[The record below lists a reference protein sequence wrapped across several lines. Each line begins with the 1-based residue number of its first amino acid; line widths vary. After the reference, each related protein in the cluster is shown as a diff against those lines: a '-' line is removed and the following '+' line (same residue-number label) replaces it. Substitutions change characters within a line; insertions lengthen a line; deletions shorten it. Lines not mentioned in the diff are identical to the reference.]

1 MDAQWVLVICVIAL
15 LLGLYRMSRRI
26 DQKIAEALQQTPKPQ
41 GVPTAVP
48 TSSEEAGDD
57 SFWKW
62 FQSSKVASIV
72 VRRQVI
78 LSVNPAAEQLLGRS
92 AIDLKDR
99 PASAFMT
106 QTSAAYAQKVG
117 IEPELAEREYEIL
130 KPDGEVITIITQ
142 PSMLTLGG
150 ENTRVLMIFDVTEQR
165 RREAVLR
172 DSEKTLES
180 ELNQKSVSLGEA
192 QTYLNLALEHFS
204 EGYILVDPSHSI
216 RFLNRRVRAIFPE
229 VAQMLRPE
237 ADWIRVIDAMLDQA
251 LIVAPAG
258 ADKATI
264 KTWFEQ
270 GSLAGFAQ
278 QDLELNGH
286 RWVRVTIKSL
296 PAGDQIIT
304 VVDISE
310 LKAAIENAEIAAS
323 SKSNF
328 LASMSHEIRTPMN
341 GILGM
346 VDLMKRSPLSE
357 DQKEMVSTIQDS
369 GKALLSLI
377 NDILDISKIE
387 AGRIELESLPSDLAE
402 VSEGA
407 LEVIAANA
415 AKNEQSLILIQ
426 DPAVPS
432 NLLLD
437 GLRLRQILVN
447 LVGNAI
453 KFSPLAAEIVVRI
466 ELLERQVGDYCD
478 VLIRV
483 IDQGIGLSA
492 EAQENI
498 FADFAQAEKSTSRIY
513 GGTGLGLAIC
523 RRLVEVMQG
532 RIEVI
537 SQLGQGAEFQ
547 IQLRLLE
554 SPDVPPERG
563 VVDLSGVD
571 VFYVSASERSFE
583 SVSGVLTPLGAHCH
597 AVVDPMNLERS
608 LALDAVSTMPVV
620 ILPDSFSR
628 PEQESIWR
636 RVEANPL
643 PQQVGWVFFSAG
655 RGQRLRLVNDR
666 LALISSNPFRR
677 RELMSAA
684 AQVVGR
690 DALVTETEMAEVL
703 QNAWVPMTAA
713 EAAQEGLLILVAE
726 DNAVNQQV
734 IRRQLNTLGLACELV
749 DDGVAALDRIRRGG
763 IGLLLT
769 DCDMP
774 NMDGY
779 ELTRRIRQEEVGSS
793 NPLPIIA
800 ITANAMDGAA
810 AACFEAGMNDYLSK
824 PLEIGAL
831 QTMLRTYLPSTDPD
845 QNLVTDA
852 AAAEAD
858 QSINQAAEAPAEDDG
873 VSDGAAILDLSEL
886 KALFGDD
893 TEVLNQLLQEFVAS
907 LDAGISEMLS
917 GFDAE
922 DYERVRAEAHK
933 LKSSARTVGAH
944 TLADLCFELEMAGKA
959 KAGQALQAHL
969 GSLQSVCDQTK
980 NAITRAIATE
990 A

>member
-26 DQKIAEALQQTPKPQ
+26 DQKIAQALEQKPTNQ
-41 GVPTAVP
+41 VIPAA
-48 TSSEEAGDD
+48 SKAELGDD

-92 AIDLKDR
+92 LSDLKDR

-106 QTSAAYAQKVG
+106 QSSAAFAQKVG
-117 IEPELAEREYEIL
+117 IEPELSEREYEIV
-130 KPDGEVITIITQ
+130 KPDGEVITIVTQ
-142 PSMLTLGG
+142 PSMLSLGD

-165 RREAVLR
+165 RREAILR

-180 ELNQKSVSLGEA
+180 ELSQKSASLGEA

-204 EGYILVDPSHSI
+204 EGYILVDPSQMI

-229 VAQMLRPE
+229 VAQMLRPQM
-237 ADWIRVIDAMLDQA
+237 DWIRVIDAMLDQG
-251 LIVAPAG
+251 LILAPSG
-258 ADKATI
+258 ADKAI
-264 KTWFEQ
+264 VKTWFEQ

-357 DQKEMVSTIQDS
+357 DQKEMVATIQDS

-402 VSEGA
+402 VSESA
-407 LEVIAANA
+407 LEVISANA
-415 AKNEQSLILIQ
+415 AKHQQSLILIQ
-426 DPAVPS
+426 DPALPS

-466 ELLERQVGDYCD
+466 EKLERQVGDYCD

-492 EAQENI
+492 EAQANI

-554 SPDVPPERG
+554 SPDVAPERG
-563 VVDLSGVD
+563 AVDLSGVD
-571 VFYVSASERSFE
+571 IFYVSASERSFE
-583 SVSGVLTPLGAHCH
+583 SISGVLTPLGANCH

-608 LALDAVSTMPVV
+608 LALDAISTRPVV
-620 ILPDSFSR
+620 ILSDRFSR
-628 PEQESIWR
+628 PEQEAIYR

-643 PQQVGWVFFSAG
+643 PQKVGWVFFSAG
-655 RGQRLRLVNDR
+655 RGQRLRLVNER

-684 AQVVGR
+684 ARVVGR
-690 DALVTETEMAEVL
+690 DGLVTETEMAEVL

-749 DDGVAALDRIRRGG
+749 DDGVAALDRIRLGG

-779 ELTRRIRQEEVGSS
+779 ELTRRIRQEEVSLD

-831 QTMLRTYLPSTDPD
+831 QAMLRTYLPSAD
-845 QNLVTDA
+845 QDQDATTDA
-852 AAAEAD
+852 QQETD
-858 QSINQAAEAPAEDDG
+858 QSIANASEVHAETDL
-873 VSDGAAILDLSEL
+873 VSAGSIILDLSEL
-886 KALFGDD
+886 NALFGDD
-893 TEVLNQLLQEFVAS
+893 VEVLNQLLAEFVSS
-907 LDAGISEMLS
+907 LDEGVAGMLS
-917 GFDAE
+917 GFDIE
-922 DYERVRAEAHK
+922 DYDRIRAEAHK

-944 TLADLCFELEMAGKA
+944 RLADLCFELELAGKA
-959 KAGQALQAHL
+959 KAAPALQTHL
-969 GSLQSVCDQTK
+969 GSLQSICDQTK
-980 NAITRAIATE
+980 NAIAQAIVT
-990 A
+990 

>member
-26 DQKIAEALQQTPKPQ
+26 DQKIAQALEQKPTNQ
-41 GVPTAVP
+41 VIPAA
-48 TSSEEAGDD
+48 SKAELGDD

-92 AIDLKDR
+92 LSDLKDR

-106 QTSAAYAQKVG
+106 QSSAAFAQKVG
-117 IEPELAEREYEIL
+117 IEPELSEREYEIV
-130 KPDGEVITIITQ
+130 KPDGEVITIVTQ
-142 PSMLTLGG
+142 PSMLSLGG

-165 RREAVLR
+165 RREAILR

-180 ELNQKSVSLGEA
+180 ELSQKSASLGEA

-204 EGYILVDPSHSI
+204 EGYILVDPSQMI

-237 ADWIRVIDAMLDQA
+237 MDWIGVIDAMLDQG
-251 LIVAPAG
+251 LILAPSD
-258 ADKATI
+258 ADKAI
-264 KTWFEQ
+264 VKTWFEQ
-270 GSLAGFAQ
+270 GSLAGFTQ

-357 DQKEMVSTIQDS
+357 DQKEMVATIQDS

-402 VSEGA
+402 VSESA
-407 LEVIAANA
+407 LEVISANA
-415 AKNEQSLILIQ
+415 AKHQQSLILIQ
-426 DPAVPS
+426 DPALPS

-466 ELLERQVGDYCD
+466 EKLERQVGDYCD

-492 EAQENI
+492 EAQANI

-554 SPDVPPERG
+554 SPDVGPERG
-563 VVDLSGVD
+563 AVDLSGVD
-571 VFYVSASERSFE
+571 IFYVSASERSFE
-583 SVSGVLTPLGAHCH
+583 SISGVLTPLGANCH

-608 LALDAVSTMPVV
+608 LALDAISTRPVV
-620 ILPDSFSR
+620 ILTDRFSR
-628 PEQESIWR
+628 PEQEAIYR

-643 PQQVGWVFFSAG
+643 PQKVGWVFFSAG
-655 RGQRLRLVNDR
+655 RGQRLRLVNER

-684 AQVVGR
+684 ARVVGR
-690 DALVTETEMAEVL
+690 DGLVTETEMAEVL

-749 DDGVAALDRIRRGG
+749 DDGVAALDRIRLGG

-779 ELTRRIRQEEVGSS
+779 ELTRRIRQEEVSLD

-831 QTMLRTYLPSTDPD
+831 QAMLRTYLPSAD
-845 QNLVTDA
+845 QDQDATTDA
-852 AAAEAD
+852 QQETD
-858 QSINQAAEAPAEDDG
+858 QSIANASEVHAETDL
-873 VSDGAAILDLSEL
+873 VSAGSIILDLSEL
-886 KALFGDD
+886 NALFGDD
-893 TEVLNQLLQEFVAS
+893 VEVLNQLLAEFVSS
-907 LDAGISEMLS
+907 LDEGVAGMLS
-917 GFDAE
+917 GFDIE
-922 DYERVRAEAHK
+922 DYDRIRAEAHK

-944 TLADLCFELEMAGKA
+944 RLADLCFELELAGKA
-959 KAGQALQAHL
+959 KAAPALQTHL
-969 GSLQSVCDQTK
+969 GSLQSICDQTK
-980 NAITRAIATE
+980 NAIAQAIVT
-990 A
+990 

>member
-26 DQKIAEALQQTPKPQ
+26 DQKIAQALEQKPTNQ
-41 GVPTAVP
+41 VIPAA
-48 TSSEEAGDD
+48 SKAELGDD

-92 AIDLKDR
+92 LSDLKDR

-106 QTSAAYAQKVG
+106 QSSAAFAQKVG
-117 IEPELAEREYEIL
+117 IEPELSEREYEIV
-130 KPDGEVITIITQ
+130 KPDGEVITIVTQ
-142 PSMLTLGG
+142 PSMLSFGG

-165 RREAVLR
+165 RREAILR

-180 ELNQKSVSLGEA
+180 ELSQKSASLGEA

-204 EGYILVDPSHSI
+204 EGYILVDPSQMI

-237 ADWIRVIDAMLDQA
+237 MDWIGVIDAMLDQG
-251 LIVAPAG
+251 LILAPSS
-258 ADKATI
+258 ADKTI
-264 KTWFEQ
+264 VKTWFEQ

-357 DQKEMVSTIQDS
+357 DQKEMVATIQDS

-402 VSEGA
+402 VSESA
-407 LEVIAANA
+407 LEVISANA
-415 AKNEQSLILIQ
+415 AKHQQSLILIQ
-426 DPAVPS
+426 DPALPS

-466 ELLERQVGDYCD
+466 EKLERQVGDYCD

-492 EAQENI
+492 EAQANI

-523 RRLVEVMQG
+523 RRLGEVMQG

-537 SQLGQGAEFQ
+537 SQLGQGA
-547 IQLRLLE
+547 
-554 SPDVPPERG
+554 
-563 VVDLSGVD
+563 VVLS
-571 VFYVSASERSFE
+571 F
-583 SVSGVLTPLGAHCH
+583 
-597 AVVDPMNLERS
+597 
-608 LALDAVSTMPVV
+608 
-620 ILPDSFSR
+620 
-628 PEQESIWR
+628 
-636 RVEANPL
+636 
-643 PQQVGWVFFSAG
+643 
-655 RGQRLRLVNDR
+655 
-666 LALISSNPFRR
+666 
-677 RELMSAA
+677 
-684 AQVVGR
+684 
-690 DALVTETEMAEVL
+690 
-703 QNAWVPMTAA
+703 
-713 EAAQEGLLILVAE
+713 
-726 DNAVNQQV
+726 
-734 IRRQLNTLGLACELV
+734 
-749 DDGVAALDRIRRGG
+749 
-763 IGLLLT
+763 
-769 DCDMP
+769 
-774 NMDGY
+774 
-779 ELTRRIRQEEVGSS
+779 
-793 NPLPIIA
+793 
-800 ITANAMDGAA
+800 
-810 AACFEAGMNDYLSK
+810 
-824 PLEIGAL
+824 
-831 QTMLRTYLPSTDPD
+831 
-845 QNLVTDA
+845 
-852 AAAEAD
+852 
-858 QSINQAAEAPAEDDG
+858 
-873 VSDGAAILDLSEL
+873 
-886 KALFGDD
+886 
-893 TEVLNQLLQEFVAS
+893 
-907 LDAGISEMLS
+907 
-917 GFDAE
+917 
-922 DYERVRAEAHK
+922 
-933 LKSSARTVGAH
+933 
-944 TLADLCFELEMAGKA
+944 
-959 KAGQALQAHL
+959 
-969 GSLQSVCDQTK
+969 
-980 NAITRAIATE
+980 
-990 A
+990 

>member
-26 DQKIAEALQQTPKPQ
+26 DQKIAQALEQKPTNQ
-41 GVPTAVP
+41 VIPDA
-48 TSSEEAGDD
+48 SKAELGDD

-92 AIDLKDR
+92 LSDLKDR

-106 QTSAAYAQKVG
+106 QSSAAFAQKVG
-117 IEPELAEREYEIL
+117 IEPELSEREYEIV
-130 KPDGEVITIITQ
+130 KPDGEVITIVTQ
-142 PSMLTLGG
+142 PSMLSLGG

-165 RREAVLR
+165 RREAILR

-180 ELNQKSVSLGEA
+180 ELSQKSASLGEA

-204 EGYILVDPSHSI
+204 EGYILVDPSQMI

-237 ADWIRVIDAMLDQA
+237 MDWIGVIDAMLDQG
-251 LIVAPAG
+251 LILAPSS
-258 ADKATI
+258 ADKTI
-264 KTWFEQ
+264 VKTWFEQ

-357 DQKEMVSTIQDS
+357 DQKEMVATIQDS

-402 VSEGA
+402 VSESA
-407 LEVIAANA
+407 LEVISANA
-415 AKNEQSLILIQ
+415 AKHQQSLILIQ
-426 DPAVPS
+426 DPALPS

-466 ELLERQVGDYCD
+466 EKLERQVGDYCD

-492 EAQENI
+492 EAQANI

-554 SPDVPPERG
+554 SPDVGPERG
-563 VVDLSGVD
+563 AVDLSGVD
-571 VFYVSASERSFE
+571 IFYVSASERSFE
-583 SVSGVLTPLGAHCH
+583 SISGVLTPLGANCH

-608 LALDAVSTMPVV
+608 LALDAISTRPVV
-620 ILPDSFSR
+620 ILSDRFSR
-628 PEQESIWR
+628 PEQEAIYR

-643 PQQVGWVFFSAG
+643 PQKVGWVFFSAG
-655 RGQRLRLVNDR
+655 RGQRLRLVNER

-684 AQVVGR
+684 ARVVGR
-690 DALVTETEMAEVL
+690 DGLVTETEMAEVL

-749 DDGVAALDRIRRGG
+749 DDGVAALDRIRLGG

-779 ELTRRIRQEEVGSS
+779 ELTRRIRQEEVSLD

-810 AACFEAGMNDYLSK
+810 AACFEAGMNNYLSK

-831 QTMLRTYLPSTDPD
+831 QAMLRTYLPSAD
-845 QNLVTDA
+845 QDQDATTDA
-852 AAAEAD
+852 QQETD
-858 QSINQAAEAPAEDDG
+858 QSIANASEVHAETDL
-873 VSDGAAILDLSEL
+873 VSAGSIILDLSEL
-886 KALFGDD
+886 NALFGDD
-893 TEVLNQLLQEFVAS
+893 VEVLNQLLAEFVSS
-907 LDAGISEMLS
+907 LDEGVAGMLS
-917 GFDAE
+917 GFEIE
-922 DYERVRAEAHK
+922 DYDRIRAEAHK

-944 TLADLCFELEMAGKA
+944 RLADLCFELELAGKA
-959 KAGQALQAHL
+959 KAAPALQTHL
-969 GSLQSVCDQTK
+969 GSLQSICDETK
-980 NAITRAIATE
+980 NAIAQAIVT
-990 A
+990 

>member
-26 DQKIAEALQQTPKPQ
+26 DQKIAQALEQKPTNQ
-41 GVPTAVP
+41 VIPAA
-48 TSSEEAGDD
+48 SKAELGDD

-92 AIDLKDR
+92 LSDLKDR

-106 QTSAAYAQKVG
+106 QSSAAFAQKVG
-117 IEPELAEREYEIL
+117 IEPELSEREYEIVR
-130 KPDGEVITIITQ
+130 PDGEVITIVAQ
-142 PSMLTLGG
+142 PSMLSLGG

-165 RREAVLR
+165 RREAILR

-180 ELNQKSVSLGEA
+180 ELSQKSASLGEA

-204 EGYILVDPSHSI
+204 EGYILVDPSQMI

-237 ADWIRVIDAMLDQA
+237 MNWIRVIDAMLDQG
-251 LIVAPAG
+251 LILAPSG
-258 ADKATI
+258 ADKAI
-264 KTWFEQ
+264 VKTWFEQ
-270 GSLAGFAQ
+270 GSLTGFTQ

-357 DQKEMVSTIQDS
+357 DQKEMVATIQDS

-402 VSEGA
+402 VSESA
-407 LEVIAANA
+407 LEVISANA
-415 AKNEQSLILIQ
+415 AKHQQSLILIQ
-426 DPAVPS
+426 DPALPS

-466 ELLERQVGDYCD
+466 EKLERQVGDYCD

-492 EAQENI
+492 EAQANI

-554 SPDVPPERG
+554 SPDVAPERG
-563 VVDLSGVD
+563 AVDLSGVD
-571 VFYVSASERSFE
+571 IFYVSASERSFE
-583 SVSGVLTPLGAHCH
+583 SISGVLTPLGANCH

-608 LALDAVSTMPVV
+608 LALDAISTRPVV
-620 ILPDSFSR
+620 ILSDRFSR
-628 PEQESIWR
+628 PEQEAIYR

-643 PQQVGWVFFSAG
+643 PQKVGWVFFSAG
-655 RGQRLRLVNDR
+655 RGQRLRLVNER

-684 AQVVGR
+684 ARVVGR
-690 DALVTETEMAEVL
+690 DGLVTETEMAEVL

-749 DDGVAALDRIRRGG
+749 DDGVAALDRIRLGG

-779 ELTRRIRQEEVGSS
+779 ELTRRIRQEEVSLD

-831 QTMLRTYLPSTDPD
+831 QAMLRTYLPSAD
-845 QNLVTDA
+845 QDQDATTDA
-852 AAAEAD
+852 QQETD
-858 QSINQAAEAPAEDDG
+858 QSIANASEVHAETDL
-873 VSDGAAILDLSEL
+873 VSAGSIILDLSEL
-886 KALFGDD
+886 NALFGDD
-893 TEVLNQLLQEFVAS
+893 VEVLNQLLAEFVSS
-907 LDAGISEMLS
+907 LDDGVAGMLS
-917 GFDAE
+917 GFEIE
-922 DYERVRAEAHK
+922 DYDRIRAEAHK

-944 TLADLCFELEMAGKA
+944 RLADLCFELELAGKA
-959 KAGQALQAHL
+959 KAAPALQTHL
-969 GSLQSVCDQTK
+969 GSLQSICDETK
-980 NAITRAIATE
+980 NAIAQAIVT
-990 A
+990 

>member
-1 MDAQWVLVICVIAL
+1 
-15 LLGLYRMSRRI
+15 MSRRI
-26 DQKIAEALQQTPKPQ
+26 DQKIAQALEQKPTNQ
-41 GVPTAVP
+41 VIPAA
-48 TSSEEAGDD
+48 SKAELGDD

-92 AIDLKDR
+92 LSDLKDR

-106 QTSAAYAQKVG
+106 QSSAAFAQKVG
-117 IEPELAEREYEIL
+117 IEPELSEREYEIV
-130 KPDGEVITIITQ
+130 KPDGEVITIVTQ
-142 PSMLTLGG
+142 PSMLSLGG

-165 RREAVLR
+165 RREAILR

-180 ELNQKSVSLGEA
+180 ELSQKSASLGEA

-204 EGYILVDPSHSI
+204 EGYILVDPSQMI

-229 VAQMLRPE
+229 LAQMLRPE
-237 ADWIRVIDAMLDQA
+237 MNWIRVIDAMLDQG
-251 LIVAPAG
+251 LILAPSS
-258 ADKATI
+258 ADKTI
-264 KTWFEQ
+264 VKTWFEQ

-357 DQKEMVSTIQDS
+357 DQKEMVATIQDS

-402 VSEGA
+402 VSESA
-407 LEVIAANA
+407 LEVISANA
-415 AKNEQSLILIQ
+415 AKHQQSLILIQ
-426 DPAVPS
+426 DPALPS

-466 ELLERQVGDYCD
+466 EKLERQVGDYCD

-492 EAQENI
+492 EAQANI

-554 SPDVPPERG
+554 SPDVAPERG
-563 VVDLSGVD
+563 AVDLSGVD
-571 VFYVSASERSFE
+571 IFYVSASERSFE
-583 SVSGVLTPLGAHCH
+583 SISGVLTPLGANCH

-608 LALDAVSTMPVV
+608 LA
-620 ILPDSFSR
+620 
-628 PEQESIWR
+628 
-636 RVEANPL
+636 
-643 PQQVGWVFFSAG
+643 
-655 RGQRLRLVNDR
+655 
-666 LALISSNPFRR
+666 
-677 RELMSAA
+677 
-684 AQVVGR
+684 
-690 DALVTETEMAEVL
+690 
-703 QNAWVPMTAA
+703 
-713 EAAQEGLLILVAE
+713 
-726 DNAVNQQV
+726 
-734 IRRQLNTLGLACELV
+734 
-749 DDGVAALDRIRRGG
+749 
-763 IGLLLT
+763 
-769 DCDMP
+769 
-774 NMDGY
+774 
-779 ELTRRIRQEEVGSS
+779 
-793 NPLPIIA
+793 
-800 ITANAMDGAA
+800 
-810 AACFEAGMNDYLSK
+810 
-824 PLEIGAL
+824 
-831 QTMLRTYLPSTDPD
+831 
-845 QNLVTDA
+845 
-852 AAAEAD
+852 
-858 QSINQAAEAPAEDDG
+858 
-873 VSDGAAILDLSEL
+873 
-886 KALFGDD
+886 
-893 TEVLNQLLQEFVAS
+893 
-907 LDAGISEMLS
+907 
-917 GFDAE
+917 
-922 DYERVRAEAHK
+922 
-933 LKSSARTVGAH
+933 
-944 TLADLCFELEMAGKA
+944 
-959 KAGQALQAHL
+959 
-969 GSLQSVCDQTK
+969 
-980 NAITRAIATE
+980 
-990 A
+990 

>member
-26 DQKIAEALQQTPKPQ
+26 DQKIAQALEQKPTNQ
-41 GVPTAVP
+41 VIPAA
-48 TSSEEAGDD
+48 SKAELGDD

-92 AIDLKDR
+92 LSDLKDR

-106 QTSAAYAQKVG
+106 QSSAAFAQKVG
-117 IEPELAEREYEIL
+117 IEPELSEREYEIV
-130 KPDGEVITIITQ
+130 KPDGEVITIVTQ
-142 PSMLTLGG
+142 PSMLSFGG

-165 RREAVLR
+165 RREAILR

-180 ELNQKSVSLGEA
+180 ELSQKSVSLGEA

-204 EGYILVDPSHSI
+204 EGYILVDPSQMI

-229 VAQMLRPE
+229 VAQMLRPQM
-237 ADWIRVIDAMLDQA
+237 DWIRVIDAMLDQG
-251 LIVAPAG
+251 LILAPSD
-258 ADKATI
+258 ADKAI
-264 KTWFEQ
+264 VKTWFEQ
-270 GSLAGFAQ
+270 GSLAGFTQ

-357 DQKEMVSTIQDS
+357 DQKEMVATIQDS

-402 VSEGA
+402 VSESA
-407 LEVIAANA
+407 LEVISANA
-415 AKNEQSLILIQ
+415 AKHQQSLILIQ
-426 DPAVPS
+426 DSALPS

-466 ELLERQVGDYCD
+466 EKLERQVGDYCD

-492 EAQENI
+492 EAQANI

-554 SPDVPPERG
+554 SPDVAPERG
-563 VVDLSGVD
+563 AVDLSGVD
-571 VFYVSASERSFE
+571 IFYVSASERSFE
-583 SVSGVLTPLGAHCH
+583 SISGVLTPLGANCH

-608 LALDAVSTMPVV
+608 LALDAISTRPVV
-620 ILPDSFSR
+620 ILSDRFSR
-628 PEQESIWR
+628 PEQEAIYR

-643 PQQVGWVFFSAG
+643 PQKVGWVFFSAG
-655 RGQRLRLVNDR
+655 RGQRLRLVNER

-684 AQVVGR
+684 ARVVGR
-690 DALVTETEMAEVL
+690 DGLVTETEMAEVL

-749 DDGVAALDRIRRGG
+749 DDGVAALDRIRLGG

-779 ELTRRIRQEEVGSS
+779 ELTRRIRQEEVSLD

-831 QTMLRTYLPSTDPD
+831 QAMLRTYLPSAD
-845 QNLVTDA
+845 QDQDATTDA
-852 AAAEAD
+852 QQETD
-858 QSINQAAEAPAEDDG
+858 QSIANASEVHAETDL
-873 VSDGAAILDLSEL
+873 VSAGSIILDLSEL
-886 KALFGDD
+886 NALFGDD
-893 TEVLNQLLQEFVAS
+893 VEVLNQLLAEFVSS
-907 LDAGISEMLS
+907 LDEGVAGMLS
-917 GFDAE
+917 GFDIE
-922 DYERVRAEAHK
+922 DYDRIRAEAHK

-944 TLADLCFELEMAGKA
+944 RLADLCFELELAGKA
-959 KAGQALQAHL
+959 KAAPALQTHL
-969 GSLQSVCDQTK
+969 GSLQSICDQTK
-980 NAITRAIATE
+980 NAIAQAIVT
-990 A
+990 

>member
-1 MDAQWVLVICVIAL
+1 M
-15 LLGLYRMSRRI
+15 
-26 DQKIAEALQQTPKPQ
+26 
-41 GVPTAVP
+41 
-48 TSSEEAGDD
+48 
-57 SFWKW
+57 
-62 FQSSKVASIV
+62 
-72 VRRQVI
+72 I

-92 AIDLKDR
+92 LSDLKDR

-106 QTSAAYAQKVG
+106 QSSAAFAQKVG
-117 IEPELAEREYEIL
+117 IEPELSEREYEIV
-130 KPDGEVITIITQ
+130 KPDGEVITIVTQ
-142 PSMLTLGG
+142 PSMLSLGG

-165 RREAVLR
+165 RREAILR

-180 ELNQKSVSLGEA
+180 ELSQKSASLGEA

-204 EGYILVDPSHSI
+204 EGYILVDPSQMI

-229 VAQMLRPE
+229 VAQMLRPQMN
-237 ADWIRVIDAMLDQA
+237 WIRVIDAMLDQG
-251 LIVAPAG
+251 LILAPSD
-258 ADKATI
+258 ADKAI
-264 KTWFEQ
+264 VKTWFEQ
-270 GSLAGFAQ
+270 GSLTGFAQ

-357 DQKEMVSTIQDS
+357 DQKEMVATIQDS

-402 VSEGA
+402 VSESA
-407 LEVIAANA
+407 LEVISANA
-415 AKNEQSLILIQ
+415 AKHQQSFILIQ
-426 DPAVPS
+426 DPALPS

-466 ELLERQVGDYCD
+466 EKLERQVGDYCD

-492 EAQENI
+492 EAQANI

-554 SPDVPPERG
+554 SPDVAPERG
-563 VVDLSGVD
+563 AVDLSGVD
-571 VFYVSASERSFE
+571 IFYVSASERSFE
-583 SVSGVLTPLGAHCH
+583 SISGVLTPLGANCH

-608 LALDAVSTMPVV
+608 LALDAISTRPVV
-620 ILPDSFSR
+620 ILSDRFSR
-628 PEQESIWR
+628 PEQEAIYR

-643 PQQVGWVFFSAG
+643 PQKVGWVFFSAG
-655 RGQRLRLVNDR
+655 RGQRLRLVNER

-684 AQVVGR
+684 ARVVGR
-690 DALVTETEMAEVL
+690 DGLVTETEMAEVL

-749 DDGVAALDRIRRGG
+749 DDGVAALDRIRLGG

-779 ELTRRIRQEEVGSS
+779 ELTRRIRQEEVSLD

-831 QTMLRTYLPSTDPD
+831 QAMLRTYLPSAD
-845 QNLVTDA
+845 QDQDATTDA
-852 AAAEAD
+852 QQETD
-858 QSINQAAEAPAEDDG
+858 QSIANAPEVHAETDL
-873 VSDGAAILDLSEL
+873 VSAGSIILDLSEL
-886 KALFGDD
+886 NALFGDD
-893 TEVLNQLLQEFVAS
+893 VEVLNQLLAEFVSS
-907 LDAGISEMLS
+907 LDEGVAGMLS
-917 GFDAE
+917 GFDIE
-922 DYERVRAEAHK
+922 DYDRIRAEAHK

-944 TLADLCFELEMAGKA
+944 RLADLCFELELAGKA
-959 KAGQALQAHL
+959 KATPALQTHL
-969 GSLQSVCDQTK
+969 GSLQSICDQTK
-980 NAITRAIATE
+980 NAIAQAIVT
-990 A
+990 

>member
-26 DQKIAEALQQTPKPQ
+26 DQKIAQALEQKPTNQ
-41 GVPTAVP
+41 VIPAA
-48 TSSEEAGDD
+48 SKAELGDD

-92 AIDLKDR
+92 LSDLKDR

-106 QTSAAYAQKVG
+106 QSSAAFAQKVG
-117 IEPELAEREYEIL
+117 IEPELSEREYEIV
-130 KPDGEVITIITQ
+130 KPDGEVITIVTQ
-142 PSMLTLGG
+142 PSMLSLGG

-165 RREAVLR
+165 RREAILR

-180 ELNQKSVSLGEA
+180 ELSQKSASLGEA

-204 EGYILVDPSHSI
+204 EGYILVDPSKMI

-229 VAQMLRPE
+229 VAQMLRPQMN
-237 ADWIRVIDAMLDQA
+237 WIGVIDAMLDQG
-251 LIVAPAG
+251 LILAPSG
-258 ADKATI
+258 ADKTI
-264 KTWFEQ
+264 VKTWFEQ

-357 DQKEMVSTIQDS
+357 DQKEMVATIQDS

-402 VSEGA
+402 VSESA
-407 LEVIAANA
+407 LEVISANA
-415 AKNEQSLILIQ
+415 AKHQQSLILIQ
-426 DPAVPS
+426 DPALPS

-466 ELLERQVGDYCD
+466 EKLERQVGDYCD

-492 EAQENI
+492 EAQANI

-554 SPDVPPERG
+554 SPDVAPERG
-563 VVDLSGVD
+563 AVDLSGVD
-571 VFYVSASERSFE
+571 IFYVSASERSFE
-583 SVSGVLTPLGAHCH
+583 SISGVLTPLGANCH

-608 LALDAVSTMPVV
+608 LALDAISTRPVV
-620 ILPDSFSR
+620 ILSDRFSR
-628 PEQESIWR
+628 PEQEAIYR

-643 PQQVGWVFFSAG
+643 PQKVGWVFFSAG
-655 RGQRLRLVNDR
+655 RGQRLRLVNER

-684 AQVVGR
+684 ARVVGR
-690 DALVTETEMAEVL
+690 DGLVTETEMAEVL

-749 DDGVAALDRIRRGG
+749 DDGVAALDRIRLGG

-779 ELTRRIRQEEVGSS
+779 ELTRRIRQEEVSLD

-831 QTMLRTYLPSTDPD
+831 QAMLRTYLPSAD
-845 QNLVTDA
+845 QDQDATTDA
-852 AAAEAD
+852 QQETD
-858 QSINQAAEAPAEDDG
+858 QSIANAPEVHAETDL
-873 VSDGAAILDLSEL
+873 VSAGSIILDLSEL
-886 KALFGDD
+886 NALFGDD
-893 TEVLNQLLQEFVAS
+893 VEVLNQLLAEFVSS
-907 LDAGISEMLS
+907 LDEGVAGMLS
-917 GFDAE
+917 GFEIE
-922 DYERVRAEAHK
+922 DYDRIRAEAHK

-944 TLADLCFELEMAGKA
+944 RLADLCFELELAGKA
-959 KAGQALQAHL
+959 KATPALQTHL
-969 GSLQSVCDQTK
+969 GSLQSICDQTK
-980 NAITRAIATE
+980 NAIAQAIVT
-990 A
+990 

>member
-26 DQKIAEALQQTPKPQ
+26 DQKIAQALEQKPTNQ
-41 GVPTAVP
+41 VIPAA
-48 TSSEEAGDD
+48 SKAELGDD

-92 AIDLKDR
+92 LSDLKDR

-106 QTSAAYAQKVG
+106 QSSAAFAQKVG
-117 IEPELAEREYEIL
+117 IEPELSEREYEIV
-130 KPDGEVITIITQ
+130 KPDGEVITIVTQ
-142 PSMLTLGG
+142 PSLLSFGG

-165 RREAVLR
+165 RREAILR

-180 ELNQKSVSLGEA
+180 ELSQKSVSLGEA

-204 EGYILVDPSHSI
+204 EGYILVDPSQMI

-229 VAQMLRPE
+229 VAQMLRPQM
-237 ADWIRVIDAMLDQA
+237 DWIRVIDAMLDQG
-251 LIVAPAG
+251 LILAPSG
-258 ADKATI
+258 ADKAI
-264 KTWFEQ
+264 VKTWFEQ

-357 DQKEMVSTIQDS
+357 DQKEMVATIQDS

-402 VSEGA
+402 VSESA
-407 LEVIAANA
+407 LEVISANA
-415 AKNEQSLILIQ
+415 AKHQQSLILIQ
-426 DPAVPS
+426 DSALPS

-466 ELLERQVGDYCD
+466 EKLERQVGDYCD

-492 EAQENI
+492 EAQANI

-554 SPDVPPERG
+554 SPDVAPERG
-563 VVDLSGVD
+563 AVDLSGVD
-571 VFYVSASERSFE
+571 IFYVSASERSFE
-583 SVSGVLTPLGAHCH
+583 SISGVLTPLGANCH

-608 LALDAVSTMPVV
+608 LALDAISTRPVV
-620 ILPDSFSR
+620 ILSDRFSR
-628 PEQESIWR
+628 PEQEAIYR

-643 PQQVGWVFFSAG
+643 PQKVGWVFFSAG
-655 RGQRLRLVNDR
+655 RGQRLRLVNER

-684 AQVVGR
+684 ARVVGR
-690 DALVTETEMAEVL
+690 DGLVTETEMAEVL

-749 DDGVAALDRIRRGG
+749 DDGVAALDRIRLGG

-779 ELTRRIRQEEVGSS
+779 ELTRRIRQEEVSLD

-831 QTMLRTYLPSTDPD
+831 QAMLRTYLPSAD
-845 QNLVTDA
+845 QDQDATTDA
-852 AAAEAD
+852 QQETD
-858 QSINQAAEAPAEDDG
+858 QSITNAPEVHAETDL
-873 VSDGAAILDLSEL
+873 VSAGSIILDLSEL
-886 KALFGDD
+886 NALFGDD
-893 TEVLNQLLQEFVAS
+893 VEVLNQLLAEFVSS
-907 LDAGISEMLS
+907 LDEGVAGMLS
-917 GFDAE
+917 GFDIE
-922 DYERVRAEAHK
+922 DYDRIRAEAHK

-944 TLADLCFELEMAGKA
+944 SLADLCFELELAGKA
-959 KAGQALQAHL
+959 KAAPALQTHL
-969 GSLQSVCDQTK
+969 GSLQSICDQTK
-980 NAITRAIATE
+980 NAIAQAIVT
-990 A
+990 

>member
-26 DQKIAEALQQTPKPQ
+26 DQKIAQALEQKPTNQ
-41 GVPTAVP
+41 VIPAASKT
-48 TSSEEAGDD
+48 ELGDD

-92 AIDLKDR
+92 LSDLKDR

-106 QTSAAYAQKVG
+106 QSSAAFAKKVG
-117 IEPELAEREYEIL
+117 IEPELSEREYEIV
-130 KPDGEVITIITQ
+130 KPDGEVITIVTQ
-142 PSMLTLGG
+142 PSMLSLGG

-165 RREAVLR
+165 RREAILR

-180 ELNQKSVSLGEA
+180 ELSQKSASLGEA

-204 EGYILVDPSHSI
+204 EGYILVDPSQMI

-229 VAQMLRPE
+229 VAQMLRPQMN
-237 ADWIRVIDAMLDQA
+237 WIRVIDAMLDQG
-251 LIVAPAG
+251 LILAPSD
-258 ADKATI
+258 ADKAI
-264 KTWFEQ
+264 VKTWFEQ
-270 GSLAGFAQ
+270 GSLTGFAQ

-357 DQKEMVSTIQDS
+357 DQKEMVATIQDS

-402 VSEGA
+402 VSESA
-407 LEVIAANA
+407 LEVISANA
-415 AKNEQSLILIQ
+415 AKHQQSLILIQ
-426 DPAVPS
+426 DPALPS

-437 GLRLRQILVN
+437 GLRLLQILVN

-466 ELLERQVGDYCD
+466 EKLERQVGDYCD

-492 EAQENI
+492 EAQANI

-554 SPDVPPERG
+554 SPDVGPERG
-563 VVDLSGVD
+563 AVDLSGVD
-571 VFYVSASERSFE
+571 IFYVSASERSFE
-583 SVSGVLTPLGAHCH
+583 SISGVLTPLGANCH

-608 LALDAVSTMPVV
+608 LALDAISTRPVV
-620 ILPDSFSR
+620 ILSDRFSR
-628 PEQESIWR
+628 PEQEAIYR

-643 PQQVGWVFFSAG
+643 PQKVGWVFFSAG
-655 RGQRLRLVNDR
+655 RGQRLRLVNER

-684 AQVVGR
+684 ARVVGR
-690 DALVTETEMAEVL
+690 DWLVTETEMAEVL

-749 DDGVAALDRIRRGG
+749 DDGVAALDRIRLGG

-779 ELTRRIRQEEVGSS
+779 ELTRRIRQEEVSLD

-831 QTMLRTYLPSTDPD
+831 QAMLRTYLPSAD
-845 QNLVTDA
+845 QDQDATTDA
-852 AAAEAD
+852 QQETD
-858 QSINQAAEAPAEDDG
+858 QSIANAPEVHAETDL
-873 VSDGAAILDLSEL
+873 VSAGSIILDLSEL
-886 KALFGDD
+886 NALFGDD
-893 TEVLNQLLQEFVAS
+893 VEVLNQLLAEFVSS
-907 LDAGISEMLS
+907 LDEGVAGMLS
-917 GFDAE
+917 GFDIE
-922 DYERVRAEAHK
+922 DYDRIRAEAHK

-944 TLADLCFELEMAGKA
+944 RLADLCFELELAGKA
-959 KAGQALQAHL
+959 KAAPALQTHL
-969 GSLQSVCDQTK
+969 GSLQSICDQTK
-980 NAITRAIATE
+980 NAIAQAIVT
-990 A
+990 

>member
-26 DQKIAEALQQTPKPQ
+26 DQKIAQALEQKPTNQ
-41 GVPTAVP
+41 VIPAA
-48 TSSEEAGDD
+48 SKAELGDD

-92 AIDLKDR
+92 LSDLKDR

-106 QTSAAYAQKVG
+106 QSSAAFAQKVG
-117 IEPELAEREYEIL
+117 IEPELSEREYEIV
-130 KPDGEVITIITQ
+130 KPDGEVITIVTQ
-142 PSMLTLGG
+142 PSLLSFGG

-165 RREAVLR
+165 RREAILR

-180 ELNQKSVSLGEA
+180 ELSQKSVSLGEA

-204 EGYILVDPSHSI
+204 EGYILVDPSQMI

-229 VAQMLRPE
+229 VAQMLRPQM
-237 ADWIRVIDAMLDQA
+237 DWIRVIDAMLDQG
-251 LIVAPAG
+251 LILAPSD
-258 ADKATI
+258 ADKAI
-264 KTWFEQ
+264 VKTWFEQ
-270 GSLAGFAQ
+270 GSLAGFTQ

-357 DQKEMVSTIQDS
+357 DQKEMVATIQDS

-402 VSEGA
+402 VSESA
-407 LEVIAANA
+407 LEVISATA
-415 AKNEQSLILIQ
+415 AKHQQSLILIQ
-426 DPAVPS
+426 DPALPS

-466 ELLERQVGDYCD
+466 EKLERQVGDYCD

-492 EAQENI
+492 EAQANI

-554 SPDVPPERG
+554 SPDVAPERG
-563 VVDLSGVD
+563 AVDLSGVD
-571 VFYVSASERSFE
+571 IFYVSASERSFE
-583 SVSGVLTPLGAHCH
+583 SISGVLTPLGANCH

-608 LALDAVSTMPVV
+608 LALDAISTRPVV
-620 ILPDSFSR
+620 ILSDRFSR
-628 PEQESIWR
+628 PEQEAIYR

-643 PQQVGWVFFSAG
+643 PQKVGWVFFSAG
-655 RGQRLRLVNDR
+655 RGQRLRLVNER

-684 AQVVGR
+684 ARVVGR
-690 DALVTETEMAEVL
+690 DGLVTETEMAEVL

-749 DDGVAALDRIRRGG
+749 DDGVAALDRIRLGG

-779 ELTRRIRQEEVGSS
+779 ELTRRIRQEEVSLD

-831 QTMLRTYLPSTDPD
+831 QAMLRTYLPSAD
-845 QNLVTDA
+845 QDQDATTDA
-852 AAAEAD
+852 QQETD
-858 QSINQAAEAPAEDDG
+858 QSIANASEVHAETDL
-873 VSDGAAILDLSEL
+873 VSAGSIILDLSEL
-886 KALFGDD
+886 NALFGDD
-893 TEVLNQLLQEFVAS
+893 VEVLNQLLAEFVSS
-907 LDAGISEMLS
+907 LDEGVAGMLS
-917 GFDAE
+917 GFDIE
-922 DYERVRAEAHK
+922 DYDRIRAE
-933 LKSSARTVGAH
+933 V
-944 TLADLCFELEMAGKA
+944 
-959 KAGQALQAHL
+959 
-969 GSLQSVCDQTK
+969 
-980 NAITRAIATE
+980 
-990 A
+990 

>member
-26 DQKIAEALQQTPKPQ
+26 DQKIAQALEQKPTNQ
-41 GVPTAVP
+41 VIPAA
-48 TSSEEAGDD
+48 SKAELGDD

-92 AIDLKDR
+92 LSDLKDR

-106 QTSAAYAQKVG
+106 QSSAAFAQKVG
-117 IEPELAEREYEIL
+117 IEPELSEREYEIV
-130 KPDGEVITIITQ
+130 KPDGEVITIVTQ
-142 PSMLTLGG
+142 PSMLSLGG

-165 RREAVLR
+165 RREAILR

-180 ELNQKSVSLGEA
+180 ELSQKSASLGEA

-204 EGYILVDPSHSI
+204 EGYILVDPSQMI

-229 VAQMLRPE
+229 VAQMLRPQM
-237 ADWIRVIDAMLDQA
+237 DWIRVIDAMLDQG
-251 LIVAPAG
+251 LILAPSG
-258 ADKATI
+258 ADKAI
-264 KTWFEQ
+264 VKTWFEQ
-270 GSLAGFAQ
+270 GSLAGFTQ

-357 DQKEMVSTIQDS
+357 DQKEMVATIQDS

-402 VSEGA
+402 VSESA
-407 LEVIAANA
+407 LEVISANA
-415 AKNEQSLILIQ
+415 AKHQQSLILIQ
-426 DPAVPS
+426 DPALPS

-466 ELLERQVGDYCD
+466 EKLERQVGDYCD

-492 EAQENI
+492 EAQANI

-554 SPDVPPERG
+554 SPDVGPERG
-563 VVDLSGVD
+563 AVDLSGVD
-571 VFYVSASERSFE
+571 IFYVSASERSFE
-583 SVSGVLTPLGAHCH
+583 SISGVLTPLGANCH

-608 LALDAVSTMPVV
+608 LALDAISTRPVV
-620 ILPDSFSR
+620 ILTDRFSR
-628 PEQESIWR
+628 PEQEAIYR

-643 PQQVGWVFFSAG
+643 PQKVGWVFFSAG
-655 RGQRLRLVNDR
+655 RGQRLSLVNER

-684 AQVVGR
+684 ARVVGR
-690 DALVTETEMAEVL
+690 DGLVTETEMAEVL

-749 DDGVAALDRIRRGG
+749 DDGVAALDRIRLGG

-779 ELTRRIRQEEVGSS
+779 ELTRRIRQEEVSLD

-831 QTMLRTYLPSTDPD
+831 QAMLRTYLPSAD
-845 QNLVTDA
+845 QDQDATTDA
-852 AAAEAD
+852 QQETD
-858 QSINQAAEAPAEDDG
+858 QSIANASEVHAETDL
-873 VSDGAAILDLSEL
+873 VSAGSIILDLSEL
-886 KALFGDD
+886 NALFGDD
-893 TEVLNQLLQEFVAS
+893 VEVLNQLLAEFVSS
-907 LDAGISEMLS
+907 LDEGVAGMLS
-917 GFDAE
+917 GFDIE
-922 DYERVRAEAHK
+922 DYDRIRAEAHK

-944 TLADLCFELEMAGKA
+944 RLADLCFELELAGKA
-959 KAGQALQAHL
+959 KAAPALQTHL
-969 GSLQSVCDQTK
+969 GSLQSICDETK
-980 NAITRAIATE
+980 NAIAQAIVT
-990 A
+990 

>member
-26 DQKIAEALQQTPKPQ
+26 DQKIAQALEQKPTNQ
-41 GVPTAVP
+41 VIPAA
-48 TSSEEAGDD
+48 SKAELGDD

-92 AIDLKDR
+92 LSDLKDR

-106 QTSAAYAQKVG
+106 QSSAAFAQKVG
-117 IEPELAEREYEIL
+117 IEPELSEREYEIV
-130 KPDGEVITIITQ
+130 KPDGEVITIVTQ
-142 PSMLTLGG
+142 PSMLSLGG

-165 RREAVLR
+165 RREAILR

-180 ELNQKSVSLGEA
+180 ELSQKSASLGEA

-204 EGYILVDPSHSI
+204 EGYILVDPSKMI

-229 VAQMLRPE
+229 VAQMLRPQMN
-237 ADWIRVIDAMLDQA
+237 WIRVIDAMLDQG
-251 LIVAPAG
+251 LILAPSD
-258 ADKATI
+258 ADKAI
-264 KTWFEQ
+264 VKTWFEQ

-357 DQKEMVSTIQDS
+357 DQKEMVATIQDS

-402 VSEGA
+402 VSESA
-407 LEVIAANA
+407 LEVISANA
-415 AKNEQSLILIQ
+415 AKHQQSLILIQ
-426 DPAVPS
+426 DPALPS

-466 ELLERQVGDYCD
+466 EKLERQVGDYCD

-492 EAQENI
+492 EAQANI

-513 GGTGLGLAIC
+513 GGNGLGLAIC

-537 SQLGQGAEFQ
+537 SQLGQGAEF
-547 IQLRLLE
+547 
-554 SPDVPPERG
+554 
-563 VVDLSGVD
+563 
-571 VFYVSASERSFE
+571 
-583 SVSGVLTPLGAHCH
+583 
-597 AVVDPMNLERS
+597 
-608 LALDAVSTMPVV
+608 
-620 ILPDSFSR
+620 
-628 PEQESIWR
+628 
-636 RVEANPL
+636 
-643 PQQVGWVFFSAG
+643 
-655 RGQRLRLVNDR
+655 
-666 LALISSNPFRR
+666 
-677 RELMSAA
+677 
-684 AQVVGR
+684 
-690 DALVTETEMAEVL
+690 
-703 QNAWVPMTAA
+703 
-713 EAAQEGLLILVAE
+713 
-726 DNAVNQQV
+726 
-734 IRRQLNTLGLACELV
+734 
-749 DDGVAALDRIRRGG
+749 
-763 IGLLLT
+763 
-769 DCDMP
+769 
-774 NMDGY
+774 
-779 ELTRRIRQEEVGSS
+779 
-793 NPLPIIA
+793 
-800 ITANAMDGAA
+800 
-810 AACFEAGMNDYLSK
+810 
-824 PLEIGAL
+824 
-831 QTMLRTYLPSTDPD
+831 
-845 QNLVTDA
+845 
-852 AAAEAD
+852 
-858 QSINQAAEAPAEDDG
+858 
-873 VSDGAAILDLSEL
+873 
-886 KALFGDD
+886 
-893 TEVLNQLLQEFVAS
+893 
-907 LDAGISEMLS
+907 
-917 GFDAE
+917 
-922 DYERVRAEAHK
+922 
-933 LKSSARTVGAH
+933 
-944 TLADLCFELEMAGKA
+944 
-959 KAGQALQAHL
+959 
-969 GSLQSVCDQTK
+969 
-980 NAITRAIATE
+980 
-990 A
+990 

>member
-26 DQKIAEALQQTPKPQ
+26 DQKIAQALEQKPTNQ
-41 GVPTAVP
+41 VIPAA
-48 TSSEEAGDD
+48 SKAELGDD

-92 AIDLKDR
+92 LSDLKDR

-106 QTSAAYAQKVG
+106 QSSAAFAQKVG
-117 IEPELAEREYEIL
+117 IEPELSEREYEIV
-130 KPDGEVITIITQ
+130 KPDGEVITIVTQ
-142 PSMLTLGG
+142 PSMLSFGG

-165 RREAVLR
+165 RREAILR

-180 ELNQKSVSLGEA
+180 ELSQKLVSLGEA

-204 EGYILVDPSHSI
+204 EGYILVDPSQMI

-229 VAQMLRPE
+229 VAQMLRPQM
-237 ADWIRVIDAMLDQA
+237 DWIRVIDAMLDQG
-251 LIVAPAG
+251 LILAPSD
-258 ADKATI
+258 ADKAI
-264 KTWFEQ
+264 VKTWFEQ

-357 DQKEMVSTIQDS
+357 DQKEMVATIQDS

-402 VSEGA
+402 VSESA
-407 LEVIAANA
+407 LEVISANA
-415 AKNEQSLILIQ
+415 AKHQQSLILIQ
-426 DPAVPS
+426 DPALPS

-466 ELLERQVGDYCD
+466 EKLERQVGDYCD

-492 EAQENI
+492 EAQANI

-554 SPDVPPERG
+554 SPDVAPERG
-563 VVDLSGVD
+563 AVDLSGVD
-571 VFYVSASERSFE
+571 IFYVSASERSFE
-583 SVSGVLTPLGAHCH
+583 SISGVLTPLGANCH

-608 LALDAVSTMPVV
+608 LALDAISTRPVV
-620 ILPDSFSR
+620 ILSDRFSR
-628 PEQESIWR
+628 PEQEAIYR

-643 PQQVGWVFFSAG
+643 PQKVGWVFFSAG
-655 RGQRLRLVNDR
+655 RGQRLRLVNER

-684 AQVVGR
+684 ARVVGR
-690 DALVTETEMAEVL
+690 DGLVTETEMAEVL

-749 DDGVAALDRIRRGG
+749 DDGVAALDRIRLGG

-779 ELTRRIRQEEVGSS
+779 ELTRRIRQEEVSLD

-810 AACFEAGMNDYLSK
+810 AACFEAGMNNYLSK

-831 QTMLRTYLPSTDPD
+831 QAMLRTYLPSAD
-845 QNLVTDA
+845 QDQDATTDA
-852 AAAEAD
+852 QQETD
-858 QSINQAAEAPAEDDG
+858 QSIANASEVHAETDL
-873 VSDGAAILDLSEL
+873 VSAGSIILDLSEL
-886 KALFGDD
+886 NALFGDD
-893 TEVLNQLLQEFVAS
+893 VEVLNQLLAEFVSS
-907 LDAGISEMLS
+907 LDEGVAGMLS
-917 GFDAE
+917 GFEIE
-922 DYERVRAEAHK
+922 DYDRIRAEAHK

-944 TLADLCFELEMAGKA
+944 RLADLCFELELAGKA
-959 KAGQALQAHL
+959 KAAPALQTHL
-969 GSLQSVCDQTK
+969 GSLQSICDQTK
-980 NAITRAIATE
+980 NAIAQAIVT
-990 A
+990 

>member
-26 DQKIAEALQQTPKPQ
+26 DQKIAQALEQKPTNQ
-41 GVPTAVP
+41 VIPAA
-48 TSSEEAGDD
+48 SKAELGDD

-92 AIDLKDR
+92 LSDLKDR

-106 QTSAAYAQKVG
+106 QSSAAFAQKVG
-117 IEPELAEREYEIL
+117 IEPELSEREYEIV
-130 KPDGEVITIITQ
+130 KPDGEVITIVTQ
-142 PSMLTLGG
+142 PSMLSFGG

-165 RREAVLR
+165 RREAILR

-180 ELNQKSVSLGEA
+180 ELSQKSVSLGEA

-204 EGYILVDPSHSI
+204 EGYILVDPSQMI

-229 VAQMLRPE
+229 VAQMLRPQM
-237 ADWIRVIDAMLDQA
+237 DWIRVIDAMLDQG
-251 LIVAPAG
+251 LILAPSG
-258 ADKATI
+258 ADKAI
-264 KTWFEQ
+264 VKTWFEQ
-270 GSLAGFAQ
+270 GSLAGFTQ

-357 DQKEMVSTIQDS
+357 DQKEMVATIQDS
-369 GKALLSLI
+369 SKALLSLI

-402 VSEGA
+402 VSESA
-407 LEVIAANA
+407 LEVISANA
-415 AKNEQSLILIQ
+415 AKHQQSLILIQ
-426 DPAVPS
+426 DPALPS

-466 ELLERQVGDYCD
+466 EKLERQVGDYCD

-492 EAQENI
+492 EAQANI

-554 SPDVPPERG
+554 SPDVAPERG
-563 VVDLSGVD
+563 AVDLSGVD
-571 VFYVSASERSFE
+571 IFYVSASERSFE
-583 SVSGVLTPLGAHCH
+583 SISGVLTPLGANCH

-608 LALDAVSTMPVV
+608 LALDAISTRPVV
-620 ILPDSFSR
+620 ILSDRFSR
-628 PEQESIWR
+628 PEQEAIYR

-643 PQQVGWVFFSAG
+643 PQKVGWVFFSAG
-655 RGQRLRLVNDR
+655 RGQRLRLVNER

-684 AQVVGR
+684 ARVVGR
-690 DALVTETEMAEVL
+690 DGLVTETEMAEVL

-749 DDGVAALDRIRRGG
+749 DDGVAALDRIRLGG

-779 ELTRRIRQEEVGSS
+779 ELTRRIRQEEVSLD

-810 AACFEAGMNDYLSK
+810 AACFEAGMNNYLSK

-831 QTMLRTYLPSTDPD
+831 QAMLRTYLPSAD
-845 QNLVTDA
+845 QDQDATTDA
-852 AAAEAD
+852 QQETD
-858 QSINQAAEAPAEDDG
+858 QSIANASEVHAETDL
-873 VSDGAAILDLSEL
+873 VSAGSIILDLSEL
-886 KALFGDD
+886 NALFGDD
-893 TEVLNQLLQEFVAS
+893 VEVLNQLLAEFVSS
-907 LDAGISEMLS
+907 LDEGVAGMLS
-917 GFDAE
+917 GFDIE
-922 DYERVRAEAHK
+922 DYDRIRAEAHK

-944 TLADLCFELEMAGKA
+944 RLADLCFELELAGKA
-959 KAGQALQAHL
+959 KAAPALQTHL
-969 GSLQSVCDQTK
+969 GSLQSICDQTK
-980 NAITRAIATE
+980 NAIAQAIVT
-990 A
+990 

>member
-26 DQKIAEALQQTPKPQ
+26 DQKIAQALEQKPTNQ
-41 GVPTAVP
+41 VIPAA
-48 TSSEEAGDD
+48 SKAELGDD

-92 AIDLKDR
+92 LSDLKDR

-106 QTSAAYAQKVG
+106 QSSAAFAQKVG
-117 IEPELAEREYEIL
+117 IEPELSEREYEIV
-130 KPDGEVITIITQ
+130 KPDGEVITILTQ
-142 PSMLTLGG
+142 PSMLSLGG

-165 RREAVLR
+165 RREAILR

-180 ELNQKSVSLGEA
+180 ELSQKSASLGEA

-204 EGYILVDPSHSI
+204 EGYILVDPSQMI

-229 VAQMLRPE
+229 VAQMLRPQMN
-237 ADWIRVIDAMLDQA
+237 WIRVIDAMLDQG
-251 LIVAPAG
+251 LILAPSD
-258 ADKATI
+258 ADKAI
-264 KTWFEQ
+264 VKTWFEQ

-357 DQKEMVSTIQDS
+357 DQKEMVATIQDS

-402 VSEGA
+402 VSESA
-407 LEVIAANA
+407 LEVISANA
-415 AKNEQSLILIQ
+415 AKHQQSLILIQ
-426 DPAVPS
+426 DPALPS

-466 ELLERQVGDYCD
+466 EKLERQVGDYCD

-492 EAQENI
+492 EAQANI

-554 SPDVPPERG
+554 SPDVAPERG
-563 VVDLSGVD
+563 AVDLSGVD
-571 VFYVSASERSFE
+571 IFYVSASERSFE
-583 SVSGVLTPLGAHCH
+583 SISGVLTPLGANCH

-608 LALDAVSTMPVV
+608 LALDAISTRPVV
-620 ILPDSFSR
+620 ILSDRFSR
-628 PEQESIWR
+628 PEQEAIYR

-643 PQQVGWVFFSAG
+643 PQKVGWVFFSAG
-655 RGQRLRLVNDR
+655 RGQRLRLVNER

-684 AQVVGR
+684 ARVVGR
-690 DALVTETEMAEVL
+690 DGLVTETEMAEVL

-749 DDGVAALDRIRRGG
+749 DDGVAALDRIRLGG

-779 ELTRRIRQEEVGSS
+779 ELTRRIRQEEVSLD

-810 AACFEAGMNDYLSK
+810 AACFEAGMNNYLSK

-831 QTMLRTYLPSTDPD
+831 QAMLRTYLPSAD
-845 QNLVTDA
+845 QDQDATTDA
-852 AAAEAD
+852 QQETD
-858 QSINQAAEAPAEDDG
+858 QSIANASEVHAETDL
-873 VSDGAAILDLSEL
+873 VSAGSIILDLSEL
-886 KALFGDD
+886 NALFGDD
-893 TEVLNQLLQEFVAS
+893 VEVLNQLLAEFVSS
-907 LDAGISEMLS
+907 LDEGVAGMLS
-917 GFDAE
+917 GFDIE
-922 DYERVRAEAHK
+922 DYDRIRAEAHK

-944 TLADLCFELEMAGKA
+944 RLADLCFELELAGKA
-959 KAGQALQAHL
+959 KAAPALKTHL
-969 GSLQSVCDQTK
+969 GSLQSICDQTK
-980 NAITRAIATE
+980 NAIAQAIVT
-990 A
+990 

>member
-26 DQKIAEALQQTPKPQ
+26 DQKIAQALEQKPTNQ
-41 GVPTAVP
+41 VIPAA
-48 TSSEEAGDD
+48 SKAELGDD

-92 AIDLKDR
+92 LSDLKDR

-106 QTSAAYAQKVG
+106 QSSAAFAQKVG
-117 IEPELAEREYEIL
+117 IEPELSEREYEIV
-130 KPDGEVITIITQ
+130 KPDGEVITIVTQ
-142 PSMLTLGG
+142 PSMLSLGG

-165 RREAVLR
+165 RREAILR

-180 ELNQKSVSLGEA
+180 ELSQKSASLGEA

-204 EGYILVDPSHSI
+204 EGYILVDPSQMI

-237 ADWIRVIDAMLDQA
+237 MDWIGVIDAMLDQG
-251 LIVAPAG
+251 LILAPSD
-258 ADKATI
+258 ADKAI
-264 KTWFEQ
+264 VKTWFEQ

-357 DQKEMVSTIQDS
+357 DQKEMVATIQDS

-402 VSEGA
+402 VSESA
-407 LEVIAANA
+407 LEVISANA
-415 AKNEQSLILIQ
+415 AKHQQSLILIQ
-426 DPAVPS
+426 DPALPS

-466 ELLERQVGDYCD
+466 EKLERQVGDYCD

-492 EAQENI
+492 EAQANI

-554 SPDVPPERG
+554 SPDVAPERG
-563 VVDLSGVD
+563 AVDLSGVD
-571 VFYVSASERSFE
+571 IFYVSASERSFE
-583 SVSGVLTPLGAHCH
+583 SISGVLTPLGANCH

-608 LALDAVSTMPVV
+608 LALDAISTRPVV
-620 ILPDSFSR
+620 ILTDRFSR
-628 PEQESIWR
+628 PEQEAIYR

-643 PQQVGWVFFSAG
+643 PQKVGWVFFSAG
-655 RGQRLRLVNDR
+655 RGQRLRLVNER

-684 AQVVGR
+684 ARVVGR
-690 DALVTETEMAEVL
+690 DGLVTETEMAEVL

-749 DDGVAALDRIRRGG
+749 DDGVAALGRIRLGG

-779 ELTRRIRQEEVGSS
+779 ELTRRIRQEEVSLD

-831 QTMLRTYLPSTDPD
+831 QAMLRTYLPSAD
-845 QNLVTDA
+845 QDQDATTDA
-852 AAAEAD
+852 QQETD
-858 QSINQAAEAPAEDDG
+858 QSIANASEVHAETDL
-873 VSDGAAILDLSEL
+873 VSAGSIILDLSEL
-886 KALFGDD
+886 NALFGDD
-893 TEVLNQLLQEFVAS
+893 VEVLNQLLAEFVSS
-907 LDAGISEMLS
+907 LDEGVVGMLS
-917 GFDAE
+917 GFDIE
-922 DYERVRAEAHK
+922 DYDRIRAEAHK

-944 TLADLCFELEMAGKA
+944 RLADLCFELELAGKA
-959 KAGQALQAHL
+959 KAAPALQTHL
-969 GSLQSVCDQTK
+969 GSLQSICDETK
-980 NAITRAIATE
+980 NAIAQAIVT
-990 A
+990 

>member
-26 DQKIAEALQQTPKPQ
+26 DQKIAQALEQKPTNQ
-41 GVPTAVP
+41 VIPAA
-48 TSSEEAGDD
+48 SKAELGDD

-92 AIDLKDR
+92 LSDLKDR

-106 QTSAAYAQKVG
+106 QSSAAFAQKVG
-117 IEPELAEREYEIL
+117 IEPELSEREYEIV
-130 KPDGEVITIITQ
+130 KPDGEVITIVTQ
-142 PSMLTLGG
+142 PSMLSFGG

-165 RREAVLR
+165 RREAILR
-172 DSEKTLES
+172 DSES
-180 ELNQKSVSLGEA
+180 ELSQKSASLGEA

-204 EGYILVDPSHSI
+204 EGYILVDPSQMI

-237 ADWIRVIDAMLDQA
+237 MDWIGVIDAMLDQG
-251 LIVAPAG
+251 LILAPSS
-258 ADKATI
+258 ADKTI
-264 KTWFEQ
+264 VKTWFEQ

-357 DQKEMVSTIQDS
+357 DQKEMVATIQDS

-402 VSEGA
+402 VSESA
-407 LEVIAANA
+407 LEVISANA
-415 AKNEQSLILIQ
+415 AKHQQSLILIQ
-426 DPAVPS
+426 DPALPS

-466 ELLERQVGDYCD
+466 EKLERQVGDYCD

-492 EAQENI
+492 EAQANI

-537 SQLGQGAEFQ
+537 SQLGQGAVF
-547 IQLRLLE
+547 
-554 SPDVPPERG
+554 
-563 VVDLSGVD
+563 LS
-571 VFYVSASERSFE
+571 F
-583 SVSGVLTPLGAHCH
+583 
-597 AVVDPMNLERS
+597 
-608 LALDAVSTMPVV
+608 
-620 ILPDSFSR
+620 
-628 PEQESIWR
+628 
-636 RVEANPL
+636 
-643 PQQVGWVFFSAG
+643 
-655 RGQRLRLVNDR
+655 
-666 LALISSNPFRR
+666 
-677 RELMSAA
+677 
-684 AQVVGR
+684 
-690 DALVTETEMAEVL
+690 
-703 QNAWVPMTAA
+703 
-713 EAAQEGLLILVAE
+713 
-726 DNAVNQQV
+726 
-734 IRRQLNTLGLACELV
+734 
-749 DDGVAALDRIRRGG
+749 
-763 IGLLLT
+763 
-769 DCDMP
+769 
-774 NMDGY
+774 
-779 ELTRRIRQEEVGSS
+779 
-793 NPLPIIA
+793 
-800 ITANAMDGAA
+800 
-810 AACFEAGMNDYLSK
+810 
-824 PLEIGAL
+824 
-831 QTMLRTYLPSTDPD
+831 
-845 QNLVTDA
+845 
-852 AAAEAD
+852 
-858 QSINQAAEAPAEDDG
+858 
-873 VSDGAAILDLSEL
+873 
-886 KALFGDD
+886 
-893 TEVLNQLLQEFVAS
+893 
-907 LDAGISEMLS
+907 
-917 GFDAE
+917 
-922 DYERVRAEAHK
+922 
-933 LKSSARTVGAH
+933 
-944 TLADLCFELEMAGKA
+944 
-959 KAGQALQAHL
+959 
-969 GSLQSVCDQTK
+969 
-980 NAITRAIATE
+980 
-990 A
+990 

>member
-26 DQKIAEALQQTPKPQ
+26 DQKIAQALEQKPTNQ
-41 GVPTAVP
+41 VIPAA
-48 TSSEEAGDD
+48 SKAELGDD

-92 AIDLKDR
+92 LSDLKDR

-106 QTSAAYAQKVG
+106 QSSAAFAQKVG
-117 IEPELAEREYEIL
+117 IEPELSEREYEIV
-130 KPDGEVITIITQ
+130 KPDGEVITIVTQ
-142 PSMLTLGG
+142 PSMLSFGG

-165 RREAVLR
+165 RREAILR
-172 DSEKTLES
+172 DSEKSLES
-180 ELNQKSVSLGEA
+180 ELSQKSVSLGEA

-204 EGYILVDPSHSI
+204 EGYILIDPSQMI

-229 VAQMLRPE
+229 VAQMLRPQMN
-237 ADWIRVIDAMLDQA
+237 WIRVIDAMLDQG
-251 LIVAPAG
+251 LILAPSD
-258 ADKATI
+258 ADKAI
-264 KTWFEQ
+264 VKTWFEQ

-357 DQKEMVSTIQDS
+357 DQKEMVATIQDS

-402 VSEGA
+402 VSESA
-407 LEVIAANA
+407 LEVISANA
-415 AKNEQSLILIQ
+415 AKHQQSLILIQ
-426 DPAVPS
+426 DPALPS

-466 ELLERQVGDYCD
+466 EKLERQVGDYCD

-492 EAQENI
+492 EAQANI

-554 SPDVPPERG
+554 SPDVAPERG
-563 VVDLSGVD
+563 AVDLSGVD
-571 VFYVSASERSFE
+571 IFYVSASERSFE
-583 SVSGVLTPLGAHCH
+583 SISGVLTPLGANCH

-608 LALDAVSTMPVV
+608 LALDAISTRPVV
-620 ILPDSFSR
+620 ILSDRFSR
-628 PEQESIWR
+628 PEQEAIYR

-643 PQQVGWVFFSAG
+643 PQKVGWVFFSAG
-655 RGQRLRLVNDR
+655 RGQRLRLVNER

-684 AQVVGR
+684 ARVVGR
-690 DALVTETEMAEVL
+690 DGLVTETEMAEVL
-703 QNAWVPMTAA
+703 QNAWVPMTAG

-749 DDGVAALDRIRRGG
+749 DDGVAALDRIRLGG

-779 ELTRRIRQEEVGSS
+779 ELTRRIRQEEVSLD

-810 AACFEAGMNDYLSK
+810 AACFEAGMNNYLSK

-831 QTMLRTYLPSTDPD
+831 QAMLRTYLSSAD
-845 QNLVTDA
+845 QDQDATTDA
-852 AAAEAD
+852 QQETD
-858 QSINQAAEAPAEDDG
+858 QSIANASEVHAETDL
-873 VSDGAAILDLSEL
+873 VSAGSIILDLSEL
-886 KALFGDD
+886 NALFGDD
-893 TEVLNQLLQEFVAS
+893 VEVLNQLLAEFVSS
-907 LDAGISEMLS
+907 LDEGVAGMLS
-917 GFDAE
+917 GFDIE
-922 DYERVRAEAHK
+922 DYDRIRAEAHK

-944 TLADLCFELEMAGKA
+944 RLADLCFELELAGKA
-959 KAGQALQAHL
+959 KAAPALQTHL
-969 GSLQSVCDQTK
+969 GSLQSICDQTK
-980 NAITRAIATE
+980 NAIAQAIVT
-990 A
+990 

>member
-26 DQKIAEALQQTPKPQ
+26 DQKIAQALEQKPTNQ
-41 GVPTAVP
+41 VIPAA
-48 TSSEEAGDD
+48 SKAELGDD

-92 AIDLKDR
+92 LSDLKDR

-106 QTSAAYAQKVG
+106 QSSAAFAQKVG
-117 IEPELAEREYEIL
+117 IEPELSEREYEIV
-130 KPDGEVITIITQ
+130 KPDGEVITIVTQ
-142 PSMLTLGG
+142 PSMLSFGG

-165 RREAVLR
+165 RREAILR

-180 ELNQKSVSLGEA
+180 ELSQKSVSLGEA

-204 EGYILVDPSHSI
+204 EGYILVDPSQMI

-229 VAQMLRPE
+229 VAQMLRPQM
-237 ADWIRVIDAMLDQA
+237 DWIRVIDAMLDQG
-251 LIVAPAG
+251 LILAPSD
-258 ADKATI
+258 ADKAII

-270 GSLAGFAQ
+270 GSLSGFAQ

-357 DQKEMVSTIQDS
+357 DQKEMVATIQDS

-402 VSEGA
+402 VSESA
-407 LEVIAANA
+407 LEVISANA
-415 AKNEQSLILIQ
+415 AKHQQSLILIQ
-426 DPAVPS
+426 DSALPS

-466 ELLERQVGDYCD
+466 EKLERQVGDYCD

-492 EAQENI
+492 EAQANI

-554 SPDVPPERG
+554 SPDVAPERG
-563 VVDLSGVD
+563 AVDLSGVD
-571 VFYVSASERSFE
+571 IFYVSASERSFE
-583 SVSGVLTPLGAHCH
+583 SISGVLTPLGANCH

-608 LALDAVSTMPVV
+608 LALDAISTRPVV
-620 ILPDSFSR
+620 ILSDRFSR
-628 PEQESIWR
+628 PEQEAIYR

-643 PQQVGWVFFSAG
+643 PQKVGWVFFSAG
-655 RGQRLRLVNDR
+655 RGQRLRLVNER

-684 AQVVGR
+684 ARVVGR
-690 DALVTETEMAEVL
+690 DGLVTETEMAEVL

-749 DDGVAALDRIRRGG
+749 DDGVAALDRIRLGG

-779 ELTRRIRQEEVGSS
+779 ELTRRIRQEEVSLD

-831 QTMLRTYLPSTDPD
+831 QAMLRTYLPSAD
-845 QNLVTDA
+845 QDQDATTDA
-852 AAAEAD
+852 QQETD
-858 QSINQAAEAPAEDDG
+858 QSIANASEVHAETDL
-873 VSDGAAILDLSEL
+873 VSAGSIILDLSEL
-886 KALFGDD
+886 NALFGDD
-893 TEVLNQLLQEFVAS
+893 VEVLNQLLAEFVSS
-907 LDAGISEMLS
+907 LDEGVAGMLS
-917 GFDAE
+917 GFDIE
-922 DYERVRAEAHK
+922 DYDRIRAEAHK

-944 TLADLCFELEMAGKA
+944 RLADLCFELELAGKA
-959 KAGQALQAHL
+959 KAAPALQTHL
-969 GSLQSVCDQTK
+969 GSLQSICDQTK
-980 NAITRAIATE
+980 NAIAQAIVT
-990 A
+990 

>member
-1 MDAQWVLVICVIAL
+1 M
-15 LLGLYRMSRRI
+15 
-26 DQKIAEALQQTPKPQ
+26 
-41 GVPTAVP
+41 
-48 TSSEEAGDD
+48 
-57 SFWKW
+57 
-62 FQSSKVASIV
+62 
-72 VRRQVI
+72 I

-92 AIDLKDR
+92 LSDLKDR

-106 QTSAAYAQKVG
+106 QSSAAFAQKVG
-117 IEPELAEREYEIL
+117 IEPELSEREYEIV
-130 KPDGEVITIITQ
+130 KPDGEVITIVTQ
-142 PSMLTLGG
+142 PSMLSLGG

-165 RREAVLR
+165 RREAILR

-180 ELNQKSVSLGEA
+180 ELSQKSASLGEA

-204 EGYILVDPSHSI
+204 EGYILVDPSQMI

-229 VAQMLRPE
+229 VAQMLRPQMN
-237 ADWIRVIDAMLDQA
+237 WIRVIDAMLDQG
-251 LIVAPAG
+251 LILAPSD
-258 ADKATI
+258 ADKAI
-264 KTWFEQ
+264 VKTWFEQ
-270 GSLAGFAQ
+270 GSLTGFAQ
-278 QDLELNGH
+278 QDLDLNGH

-357 DQKEMVSTIQDS
+357 DQKEMVATIQDS

-402 VSEGA
+402 VSESA
-407 LEVIAANA
+407 LEVISANA
-415 AKNEQSLILIQ
+415 AKHQQSLILIQ
-426 DPAVPS
+426 DPALPS

-466 ELLERQVGDYCD
+466 EKLERQVGDYCD

-492 EAQENI
+492 EAQANI

-554 SPDVPPERG
+554 SPDVAPERG
-563 VVDLSGVD
+563 AVDLSGVD
-571 VFYVSASERSFE
+571 IFYVSASERSFE
-583 SVSGVLTPLGAHCH
+583 SISGVLTPLGANCH

-608 LALDAVSTMPVV
+608 LALDAISTRPVV
-620 ILPDSFSR
+620 ILSDRFSR
-628 PEQESIWR
+628 PEQEAIYR

-643 PQQVGWVFFSAG
+643 PQKVGWVFFSAG
-655 RGQRLRLVNDR
+655 RGQRLRLVNER

-684 AQVVGR
+684 ARVVGR
-690 DALVTETEMAEVL
+690 DGLVTETEMAEVL

-749 DDGVAALDRIRRGG
+749 DDGVAALDRIRLGG

-779 ELTRRIRQEEVGSS
+779 ELTRRIRQEEVSLD
-793 NPLPIIA
+793 NPLSIIA

-831 QTMLRTYLPSTDPD
+831 QAMLRTYLPSAD
-845 QNLVTDA
+845 QDQDATTDA
-852 AAAEAD
+852 QQETD
-858 QSINQAAEAPAEDDG
+858 QSIANAPEVHAETDL
-873 VSDGAAILDLSEL
+873 VSAGSIILDLSEL
-886 KALFGDD
+886 NALFGDD
-893 TEVLNQLLQEFVAS
+893 VEVLNQLLAEFVSS
-907 LDAGISEMLS
+907 LDEGVAGMLS
-917 GFDAE
+917 GFDIE
-922 DYERVRAEAHK
+922 DYDRIRAEAHK

-944 TLADLCFELEMAGKA
+944 RLADLCFELELAGKA
-959 KAGQALQAHL
+959 KATPALQTHL
-969 GSLQSVCDQTK
+969 GSLQSICDQTK
-980 NAITRAIATE
+980 NAIAQAIVT
-990 A
+990 

>member
-26 DQKIAEALQQTPKPQ
+26 DQKIAQALEQKPTNQ
-41 GVPTAVP
+41 VIPAA
-48 TSSEEAGDD
+48 SKAELGDD

-92 AIDLKDR
+92 LSDLKDR
-99 PASAFMT
+99 PAMAFMT
-106 QTSAAYAQKVG
+106 QSSAAFAQKVG
-117 IEPELAEREYEIL
+117 IEPELSEREYEIV
-130 KPDGEVITIITQ
+130 KPDGEVITIVTQ
-142 PSMLTLGG
+142 PSLLSFGG

-165 RREAVLR
+165 RREAILR

-180 ELNQKSVSLGEA
+180 ELSQKSVSLGEA

-204 EGYILVDPSHSI
+204 EGYILVDPSQMI

-229 VAQMLRPE
+229 VAQMLRPQM
-237 ADWIRVIDAMLDQA
+237 DWIRVIDAMLDQG
-251 LIVAPAG
+251 LILAPSD
-258 ADKATI
+258 ADKAI
-264 KTWFEQ
+264 VKTWFEQ
-270 GSLAGFAQ
+270 GSLAGFTQ

-357 DQKEMVSTIQDS
+357 DQKEMVATIQDS

-402 VSEGA
+402 VSESA
-407 LEVIAANA
+407 LEVISATA
-415 AKNEQSLILIQ
+415 AKHQQSLILIQ
-426 DPAVPS
+426 DPALPS

-466 ELLERQVGDYCD
+466 EKLERQVGDYCD

-492 EAQENI
+492 EAQANI

-554 SPDVPPERG
+554 SPDVAPERG
-563 VVDLSGVD
+563 AVDLSGVD
-571 VFYVSASERSFE
+571 IFYVSASERSFE
-583 SVSGVLTPLGAHCH
+583 SISGVLTPLGANCH

-608 LALDAVSTMPVV
+608 LALDAISTRPVV
-620 ILPDSFSR
+620 ILSDRFSR
-628 PEQESIWR
+628 PEQEAIYR

-643 PQQVGWVFFSAG
+643 PQKVGWVFFSAG
-655 RGQRLRLVNDR
+655 RGQRLRLVNER

-684 AQVVGR
+684 ARVVGR
-690 DALVTETEMAEVL
+690 DGLVTETEMAEVL

-749 DDGVAALDRIRRGG
+749 DDGVAALDRIRLGG

-779 ELTRRIRQEEVGSS
+779 ELTRRIRQEEVSLD

-831 QTMLRTYLPSTDPD
+831 QAMLRTYLPSAD
-845 QNLVTDA
+845 QDQDATTDA
-852 AAAEAD
+852 QQETD
-858 QSINQAAEAPAEDDG
+858 QSIANASEVHAETDL
-873 VSDGAAILDLSEL
+873 VSAGSIILDLSEL
-886 KALFGDD
+886 NALFGDD
-893 TEVLNQLLQEFVAS
+893 VEVLNQLLAEFVSS
-907 LDAGISEMLS
+907 LNEGVAGMLS
-917 GFDAE
+917 GFDIE
-922 DYERVRAEAHK
+922 DYDRIRAEAHK

-944 TLADLCFELEMAGKA
+944 RLADLCFELELAGKA
-959 KAGQALQAHL
+959 KATPALQTHL
-969 GSLQSVCDQTK
+969 GSLQSICDQTK
-980 NAITRAIATE
+980 NAIAQAIVT
-990 A
+990 

>member
-1 MDAQWVLVICVIAL
+1 M
-15 LLGLYRMSRRI
+15 
-26 DQKIAEALQQTPKPQ
+26 
-41 GVPTAVP
+41 
-48 TSSEEAGDD
+48 
-57 SFWKW
+57 
-62 FQSSKVASIV
+62 
-72 VRRQVI
+72 I

-92 AIDLKDR
+92 LSDLKDR

-106 QTSAAYAQKVG
+106 QSSAAFAQKVG
-117 IEPELAEREYEIL
+117 IEPELSEREYEIV
-130 KPDGEVITIITQ
+130 KPDGEVITIVTQ
-142 PSMLTLGG
+142 PSMLSLGG

-165 RREAVLR
+165 RREAILR

-180 ELNQKSVSLGEA
+180 ELSQKSASLGEA

-204 EGYILVDPSHSI
+204 EGYILVDPSQMI

-229 VAQMLRPE
+229 VAQMLRPQMN
-237 ADWIRVIDAMLDQA
+237 WIRVIDAMLDQG
-251 LIVAPAG
+251 LILAPSD
-258 ADKATI
+258 ADKAI
-264 KTWFEQ
+264 VKTWFEQ
-270 GSLAGFAQ
+270 GSLTGFAQ
-278 QDLELNGH
+278 QDLDLNGH

-357 DQKEMVSTIQDS
+357 DQKEMVATIQDS

-402 VSEGA
+402 VSESA
-407 LEVIAANA
+407 LEVISANA
-415 AKNEQSLILIQ
+415 AKHQQSFILIQ
-426 DPAVPS
+426 DPALPS

-466 ELLERQVGDYCD
+466 EKLERQVGDYCD

-492 EAQENI
+492 EAQANI

-554 SPDVPPERG
+554 SPDVAPERG
-563 VVDLSGVD
+563 AVDLSGVD
-571 VFYVSASERSFE
+571 IFYVSASERSFE
-583 SVSGVLTPLGAHCH
+583 SISGVLTPLGANCH

-608 LALDAVSTMPVV
+608 LALDAISTRPVV
-620 ILPDSFSR
+620 ILSDRFSR
-628 PEQESIWR
+628 PEQEAIYR

-643 PQQVGWVFFSAG
+643 PQKVGWVFFSAG
-655 RGQRLRLVNDR
+655 RGQRLRLVNER

-684 AQVVGR
+684 ARVVGR
-690 DALVTETEMAEVL
+690 DGLVTETEMAEVL

-749 DDGVAALDRIRRGG
+749 DDGVAALDRIRLGG

-779 ELTRRIRQEEVGSS
+779 ELTRRIRQEEVSLD
-793 NPLPIIA
+793 NPLSIIA

-831 QTMLRTYLPSTDPD
+831 QAMLRTYLPSAD
-845 QNLVTDA
+845 QDQDATTDA
-852 AAAEAD
+852 QQETD
-858 QSINQAAEAPAEDDG
+858 QSIANAPEVHAETDL
-873 VSDGAAILDLSEL
+873 VSAGSIILDLSEL
-886 KALFGDD
+886 NALFGDD
-893 TEVLNQLLQEFVAS
+893 VEVLNQLLAEFVSS
-907 LDAGISEMLS
+907 LDEGVAGMLS
-917 GFDAE
+917 GFDIE
-922 DYERVRAEAHK
+922 DYDRIRAEAHK

-944 TLADLCFELEMAGKA
+944 RLADLCFELELAGKA
-959 KAGQALQAHL
+959 KATPALQTHL
-969 GSLQSVCDQTK
+969 GSLQSICDQTK
-980 NAITRAIATE
+980 NAIAQAIVT
-990 A
+990 

>member
-26 DQKIAEALQQTPKPQ
+26 DQKIAQALEQKPTNQ
-41 GVPTAVP
+41 VIPAA
-48 TSSEEAGDD
+48 SKAELGDD

-92 AIDLKDR
+92 LSDLKDR

-106 QTSAAYAQKVG
+106 QSSAAFAQKVG
-117 IEPELAEREYEIL
+117 IEPELSEREYEIV
-130 KPDGEVITIITQ
+130 KPDGEVITIVTQ
-142 PSMLTLGG
+142 PSMLSFGG

-165 RREAVLR
+165 RREAILR

-180 ELNQKSVSLGEA
+180 ELSQKSASLGEA

-204 EGYILVDPSHSI
+204 EGYILVDPSQMI

-229 VAQMLRPE
+229 VAQMLRPQMN
-237 ADWIRVIDAMLDQA
+237 WIRVIDAMLDQG
-251 LIVAPAG
+251 LILAPSG
-258 ADKATI
+258 ADKAI
-264 KTWFEQ
+264 VKTWFEQ

-357 DQKEMVSTIQDS
+357 DQKEMVATIQDS

-402 VSEGA
+402 VSESA
-407 LEVIAANA
+407 LEVISANA
-415 AKNEQSLILIQ
+415 AKHQQSLILIQ
-426 DPAVPS
+426 DSALPS

-466 ELLERQVGDYCD
+466 EKLERQVGDYCD

-492 EAQENI
+492 EAQANI

-554 SPDVPPERG
+554 SPDVAPERG
-563 VVDLSGVD
+563 AVDLSGVD
-571 VFYVSASERSFE
+571 IFYVSASERSFE
-583 SVSGVLTPLGAHCH
+583 SISGVLTPLGANCH

-608 LALDAVSTMPVV
+608 LALDAISTRPVV
-620 ILPDSFSR
+620 ILSDRFSR
-628 PEQESIWR
+628 PEQEAIYR

-643 PQQVGWVFFSAG
+643 PQKVGWVFFSAG
-655 RGQRLRLVNDR
+655 RGQRLRLVNER

-684 AQVVGR
+684 ARVVGR
-690 DALVTETEMAEVL
+690 DGLVTETEMAEVL

-749 DDGVAALDRIRRGG
+749 DDGVAALDRIRLGG

-779 ELTRRIRQEEVGSS
+779 ELTRRIRQEEVSLD

-831 QTMLRTYLPSTDPD
+831 QAMLRTYLPSAD
-845 QNLVTDA
+845 QDQDATTDA
-852 AAAEAD
+852 QQETD
-858 QSINQAAEAPAEDDG
+858 QSIANASEVHAETDL
-873 VSDGAAILDLSEL
+873 VSAGSIILDLSEL
-886 KALFGDD
+886 NALFGDD
-893 TEVLNQLLQEFVAS
+893 VEVLNQLLAEFVSS
-907 LDAGISEMLS
+907 LDEGVAGMLS
-917 GFDAE
+917 GFDIE
-922 DYERVRAEAHK
+922 DYDRIRAEAHK

-944 TLADLCFELEMAGKA
+944 RLADLCFELELAGKA
-959 KAGQALQAHL
+959 KAAPALQTHL
-969 GSLQSVCDQTK
+969 GSLQSICDQTK
-980 NAITRAIATE
+980 NAIAQAIVT
-990 A
+990 

>member
-26 DQKIAEALQQTPKPQ
+26 DQKIAQALEQKPTNQ
-41 GVPTAVP
+41 VIPAA
-48 TSSEEAGDD
+48 SKAELGDD

-92 AIDLKDR
+92 LSDLKDR

-106 QTSAAYAQKVG
+106 QSSAAFAQKVG
-117 IEPELAEREYEIL
+117 IEPELSEREYEIV
-130 KPDGEVITIITQ
+130 KPDGEVITIVTQ
-142 PSMLTLGG
+142 PSMLSLGG

-165 RREAVLR
+165 RREAILR

-180 ELNQKSVSLGEA
+180 ELSQKSASLGEA

-204 EGYILVDPSHSI
+204 EGYILVDPSQMI

-229 VAQMLRPE
+229 VAQMLRPQM
-237 ADWIRVIDAMLDQA
+237 DWIRVIDAMLDQG
-251 LIVAPAG
+251 LILAPSG
-258 ADKATI
+258 ADKAI
-264 KTWFEQ
+264 VKTWFEQ
-270 GSLAGFAQ
+270 GSLAGFTQ

-357 DQKEMVSTIQDS
+357 DQKEMVATIQDS

-402 VSEGA
+402 VSESA
-407 LEVIAANA
+407 LEVISANA
-415 AKNEQSLILIQ
+415 AKHQQSLILIQ
-426 DPAVPS
+426 DPALPS

-466 ELLERQVGDYCD
+466 EKLERQVGDYCD

-492 EAQENI
+492 EAQANI

-554 SPDVPPERG
+554 SPDVAPERG
-563 VVDLSGVD
+563 AVDLSGVD
-571 VFYVSASERSFE
+571 IFYVSASERSFE
-583 SVSGVLTPLGAHCH
+583 SISGVLTPLGANCH

-608 LALDAVSTMPVV
+608 LALDAISTRPVV
-620 ILPDSFSR
+620 ILTDRFSR
-628 PEQESIWR
+628 PEQEAIYR

-643 PQQVGWVFFSAG
+643 PQKVGWVFFSAG
-655 RGQRLRLVNDR
+655 RGQRLRLVNER

-684 AQVVGR
+684 ARVVGR
-690 DALVTETEMAEVL
+690 DGLVTETEMAEVL

-749 DDGVAALDRIRRGG
+749 DDGVAALDRIRLGG

-779 ELTRRIRQEEVGSS
+779 ELTRRIRQEEVSLD

-810 AACFEAGMNDYLSK
+810 AACFEAGMNNYLSK

-831 QTMLRTYLPSTDPD
+831 QAMLRTYLPSAD
-845 QNLVTDA
+845 QDQDATTDA
-852 AAAEAD
+852 QQETD
-858 QSINQAAEAPAEDDG
+858 QSIANASEVHAETDL
-873 VSDGAAILDLSEL
+873 VSAGSIILDLSEL
-886 KALFGDD
+886 NALFGDD
-893 TEVLNQLLQEFVAS
+893 VEVLNQLLAEFVSS
-907 LDAGISEMLS
+907 LDEGVAGMLS
-917 GFDAE
+917 GFDIE
-922 DYERVRAEAHK
+922 DYDRIRAEAHK

-944 TLADLCFELEMAGKA
+944 RLADLCFELELAGKA
-959 KAGQALQAHL
+959 KATPALQTHL
-969 GSLQSVCDQTK
+969 GSLQSICDQTK
-980 NAITRAIATE
+980 NAIAQAIVT
-990 A
+990 

>member
-26 DQKIAEALQQTPKPQ
+26 DQKIAQALEQKPTNQ
-41 GVPTAVP
+41 VIPAA
-48 TSSEEAGDD
+48 SKAELGDD

-92 AIDLKDR
+92 LSDLKDR

-106 QTSAAYAQKVG
+106 QSSAAFAQKVG
-117 IEPELAEREYEIL
+117 IEPELSEREYEIV
-130 KPDGEVITIITQ
+130 KPDGEVITIVTQ
-142 PSMLTLGG
+142 PSMLSLGG

-165 RREAVLR
+165 RREAILR
-172 DSEKTLES
+172 DSES
-180 ELNQKSVSLGEA
+180 ELSQKSASLGEA

-204 EGYILVDPSHSI
+204 EGYILVDPSQMI

-229 VAQMLRPE
+229 VAQMLRPQMN
-237 ADWIRVIDAMLDQA
+237 WIRVIDAMLDQG
-251 LIVAPAG
+251 LILAPSD
-258 ADKATI
+258 ADKAII

-270 GSLAGFAQ
+270 GSLSGFAQ

-357 DQKEMVSTIQDS
+357 DQKEMVATIQDS

-402 VSEGA
+402 VSESA
-407 LEVIAANA
+407 LEVISANA
-415 AKNEQSLILIQ
+415 AKHQQSLILIQ
-426 DPAVPS
+426 DPALPS

-466 ELLERQVGDYCD
+466 EKLERQVGDYCD

-492 EAQENI
+492 EAQANI

-554 SPDVPPERG
+554 SPDVAPERG
-563 VVDLSGVD
+563 AVDLSGVD
-571 VFYVSASERSFE
+571 IFYVSASERSFE
-583 SVSGVLTPLGAHCH
+583 SISGVLTPLGANCH

-608 LALDAVSTMPVV
+608 LALDAISTRPVV
-620 ILPDSFSR
+620 ILSDRFSR
-628 PEQESIWR
+628 PEQEAIYR

-643 PQQVGWVFFSAG
+643 PQKVGWVFFSAG
-655 RGQRLRLVNDR
+655 RGQRLRLVNER

-684 AQVVGR
+684 ARVVGR
-690 DALVTETEMAEVL
+690 DGLVTETEMAEVL

-749 DDGVAALDRIRRGG
+749 DDGVAALDRIRLGG

-779 ELTRRIRQEEVGSS
+779 ELTRRIRQEEVSLD

-831 QTMLRTYLPSTDPD
+831 QAMLRTYLPSAD
-845 QNLVTDA
+845 QDQDATTDA
-852 AAAEAD
+852 QQETD
-858 QSINQAAEAPAEDDG
+858 QSIANAPEVHAETDL
-873 VSDGAAILDLSEL
+873 VSAGSIILDLSEL
-886 KALFGDD
+886 NALFGDD
-893 TEVLNQLLQEFVAS
+893 VEVLNQLLAEFVSS
-907 LDAGISEMLS
+907 LDEGVAGMLS
-917 GFDAE
+917 GFDIE
-922 DYERVRAEAHK
+922 DYDRIRAEAHK

-944 TLADLCFELEMAGKA
+944 SLADLCFELELAGKA
-959 KAGQALQAHL
+959 KATPALQTHL
-969 GSLQSVCDQTK
+969 GSLQSICDQTK
-980 NAITRAIATE
+980 NAIAQAIVT
-990 A
+990 

>member
-26 DQKIAEALQQTPKPQ
+26 DQKIAQALEQKPTNQ
-41 GVPTAVP
+41 VIPAA
-48 TSSEEAGDD
+48 SKAELGDD

-92 AIDLKDR
+92 LSDLKDR

-106 QTSAAYAQKVG
+106 QSSAAFAQKVG
-117 IEPELAEREYEIL
+117 IEPELSEREYEIV
-130 KPDGEVITIITQ
+130 KPDGEVITIVTQ
-142 PSMLTLGG
+142 PSMLSLGG

-165 RREAVLR
+165 RREAILR
-172 DSEKTLES
+172 DSES
-180 ELNQKSVSLGEA
+180 ELSQKSASLGEA

-204 EGYILVDPSHSI
+204 EGYILVDPSQMI

-229 VAQMLRPE
+229 VAQMLRPQMN
-237 ADWIRVIDAMLDQA
+237 WIRVIDAMLDQG
-251 LIVAPAG
+251 LILAPSD
-258 ADKATI
+258 ADKAI
-264 KTWFEQ
+264 VKTWFEQ

-357 DQKEMVSTIQDS
+357 DQKEMVATIQDS

-402 VSEGA
+402 VSESA
-407 LEVIAANA
+407 LEVISANA
-415 AKNEQSLILIQ
+415 AKHQQSLILIQ
-426 DPAVPS
+426 DPALPS

-466 ELLERQVGDYCD
+466 EKLERQVGDYCD

-492 EAQENI
+492 EAQANI

-554 SPDVPPERG
+554 SPDVAPERG
-563 VVDLSGVD
+563 AVDLSGVD
-571 VFYVSASERSFE
+571 IFYVSASERSFE
-583 SVSGVLTPLGAHCH
+583 SISGVLTPLGANCH

-608 LALDAVSTMPVV
+608 LALDAISTRPVV
-620 ILPDSFSR
+620 ILSDRFSR
-628 PEQESIWR
+628 PEQEAIYR

-643 PQQVGWVFFSAG
+643 PQKVGWVFFSAG
-655 RGQRLRLVNDR
+655 RGQRLRLVNER

-684 AQVVGR
+684 ARVVGR
-690 DALVTETEMAEVL
+690 DGLVTETEMAEVL

-734 IRRQLNTLGLACELV
+734 MRRQLNTLGLACELV
-749 DDGVAALDRIRRGG
+749 DDGVAALDRIRLGG

-779 ELTRRIRQEEVGSS
+779 ELTRRIRQEEVSLD

-831 QTMLRTYLPSTDPD
+831 QAMLRTYLPSAD
-845 QNLVTDA
+845 QDQDATTDA
-852 AAAEAD
+852 QQETD
-858 QSINQAAEAPAEDDG
+858 QSIANAPEVHAETDL
-873 VSDGAAILDLSEL
+873 VSAGSIILDLSEL
-886 KALFGDD
+886 NALFGDD
-893 TEVLNQLLQEFVAS
+893 VEVLNQLLAEFVSS
-907 LDAGISEMLS
+907 LDEGVAGMLS
-917 GFDAE
+917 GFDIE
-922 DYERVRAEAHK
+922 DYDRIRAEAHK

-944 TLADLCFELEMAGKA
+944 RLADLCFELELAGKA
-959 KAGQALQAHL
+959 KAAPALQTHL
-969 GSLQSVCDQTK
+969 GSLQSICDQTK
-980 NAITRAIATE
+980 NAIAQAIVT
-990 A
+990 

>member
-26 DQKIAEALQQTPKPQ
+26 DQKIAQALEQKPTNQ
-41 GVPTAVP
+41 VIPAA
-48 TSSEEAGDD
+48 SKAELGDD

-92 AIDLKDR
+92 LSDLKDR

-106 QTSAAYAQKVG
+106 QSSAAFAQKVG
-117 IEPELAEREYEIL
+117 IEPELSEREYEIV
-130 KPDGEVITIITQ
+130 KPDGEVITIVTQ
-142 PSMLTLGG
+142 PSMLSLGG

-165 RREAVLR
+165 RGEAILR
-172 DSEKTLES
+172 DSES
-180 ELNQKSVSLGEA
+180 ELSQKSASLGEA

-204 EGYILVDPSHSI
+204 EGYILVDPSQMI

-229 VAQMLRPE
+229 VAQMLRPQM
-237 ADWIRVIDAMLDQA
+237 DWIRVIDAMLDQG
-251 LIVAPAG
+251 LILAPSD
-258 ADKATI
+258 ADKAII

-270 GSLAGFAQ
+270 GSLSGFAQ

-357 DQKEMVSTIQDS
+357 DQKEMVATIQDS

-402 VSEGA
+402 VSESA
-407 LEVIAANA
+407 LEVISANA
-415 AKNEQSLILIQ
+415 AKHQQSLILIQ
-426 DPAVPS
+426 DPALPS

-466 ELLERQVGDYCD
+466 EKLERQVGDYCD

-492 EAQENI
+492 EAQANI

-554 SPDVPPERG
+554 SPDVAPERG
-563 VVDLSGVD
+563 AVDLSGVD
-571 VFYVSASERSFE
+571 IFYVSASERSFE
-583 SVSGVLTPLGAHCH
+583 SISGVLTPLGANCH

-608 LALDAVSTMPVV
+608 LALDAISTRPVV
-620 ILPDSFSR
+620 ILSDRFSR
-628 PEQESIWR
+628 PEQEAIYR

-643 PQQVGWVFFSAG
+643 PQKVGWVFFSAG
-655 RGQRLRLVNDR
+655 RGQRLRLVNER

-684 AQVVGR
+684 ARVVGR
-690 DALVTETEMAEVL
+690 DGLVTETEMAEVL

-749 DDGVAALDRIRRGG
+749 DDGVAALDRIRLGG

-779 ELTRRIRQEEVGSS
+779 ELTRRIRQEEVSLD

-831 QTMLRTYLPSTDPD
+831 QAMLRTYLPSAD
-845 QNLVTDA
+845 QDQDATTDA
-852 AAAEAD
+852 QQETD
-858 QSINQAAEAPAEDDG
+858 QSIANAPEVHAETDL
-873 VSDGAAILDLSEL
+873 VSAGSIILDLSEL
-886 KALFGDD
+886 NALFGDD
-893 TEVLNQLLQEFVAS
+893 VEVLNQLLAEFVSS
-907 LDAGISEMLS
+907 LDEGVAGMLS
-917 GFDAE
+917 GFDIE
-922 DYERVRAEAHK
+922 DYDRIRAEAHK

-944 TLADLCFELEMAGKA
+944 RLADLCFELELAGKA
-959 KAGQALQAHL
+959 KATPALQTHL
-969 GSLQSVCDQTK
+969 GSLQSICDQTK
-980 NAITRAIATE
+980 NAIAQAIVT
-990 A
+990 

>member
-26 DQKIAEALQQTPKPQ
+26 DQKIAQALEQKPTNQ
-41 GVPTAVP
+41 VIPAA
-48 TSSEEAGDD
+48 SKAELGDD

-92 AIDLKDR
+92 LSDLKDR

-106 QTSAAYAQKVG
+106 QSSAAFAQKVG
-117 IEPELAEREYEIL
+117 IEPELSEREYEIV
-130 KPDGEVITIITQ
+130 KPDGEVITIVTQ
-142 PSMLTLGG
+142 PSMLSLGG

-165 RREAVLR
+165 RREAILR
-172 DSEKTLES
+172 DSES
-180 ELNQKSVSLGEA
+180 ELSQKSASLGEA

-204 EGYILVDPSHSI
+204 EGYILVDPSQMI

-229 VAQMLRPE
+229 VAQMLRPQMN
-237 ADWIRVIDAMLDQA
+237 WIRVIDAMLDQG
-251 LIVAPAG
+251 LILAPSD
-258 ADKATI
+258 ADKAII

-270 GSLAGFAQ
+270 GSLSGFAQ

-357 DQKEMVSTIQDS
+357 DQKEMVATIQDS

-402 VSEGA
+402 VSESA
-407 LEVIAANA
+407 LEVISANA
-415 AKNEQSLILIQ
+415 AKHQQSLILIQ
-426 DPAVPS
+426 DPALPS

-466 ELLERQVGDYCD
+466 EKLERQVGDYCD

-492 EAQENI
+492 EAQANI

-554 SPDVPPERG
+554 SPDVAPERG
-563 VVDLSGVD
+563 AVDLSGVD
-571 VFYVSASERSFE
+571 IFYVSASERSFE
-583 SVSGVLTPLGAHCH
+583 SISGVLTPLGANCH

-608 LALDAVSTMPVV
+608 LALDAISTRPVV
-620 ILPDSFSR
+620 ILSDRFSR
-628 PEQESIWR
+628 PEQEAIYR

-643 PQQVGWVFFSAG
+643 PQKVGWVFFSAG
-655 RGQRLRLVNDR
+655 RGQRLRLVNER

-684 AQVVGR
+684 ARVVGR
-690 DALVTETEMAEVL
+690 DGLVTETEMAEVL

-749 DDGVAALDRIRRGG
+749 DDGVAALDRIRLGG

-779 ELTRRIRQEEVGSS
+779 ELTRRIRQEEVSLD

-831 QTMLRTYLPSTDPD
+831 QAMLRTYLPSAD
-845 QNLVTDA
+845 QDQDA
-852 AAAEAD
+852 TADAQQETD
-858 QSINQAAEAPAEDDG
+858 QSIANAPEVHAETDL
-873 VSDGAAILDLSEL
+873 VSAGSIILDLSEL
-886 KALFGDD
+886 NALFGDD
-893 TEVLNQLLQEFVAS
+893 VEVLNQLLAEFVSS
-907 LDAGISEMLS
+907 LDEGVAGMLS
-917 GFDAE
+917 GFDIE
-922 DYERVRAEAHK
+922 DYDRIRAEAHK

-944 TLADLCFELEMAGKA
+944 RLADLCFELELAGKA
-959 KAGQALQAHL
+959 KATPALQTHL
-969 GSLQSVCDQTK
+969 GSLQSICDQTK
-980 NAITRAIATE
+980 NAIAQAIVT
-990 A
+990 

>member
-26 DQKIAEALQQTPKPQ
+26 DQKIAQALEQKPTNQ
-41 GVPTAVP
+41 VIPAA
-48 TSSEEAGDD
+48 SKAELGDD

-92 AIDLKDR
+92 LSDLKDR

-106 QTSAAYAQKVG
+106 QSSAAFAQKVG
-117 IEPELAEREYEIL
+117 IEPELSEREYEIV
-130 KPDGEVITIITQ
+130 KPDGEVITIVTQ
-142 PSMLTLGG
+142 PSMLSFGG

-165 RREAVLR
+165 RREAILR

-180 ELNQKSVSLGEA
+180 ELSQKSVSLGEA

-204 EGYILVDPSHSI
+204 EGYILVDPSQMI

-229 VAQMLRPE
+229 VAQMLRPQM
-237 ADWIRVIDAMLDQA
+237 DWIRVIDAMLDQG
-251 LIVAPAG
+251 LILAPSS
-258 ADKATI
+258 ADKTI
-264 KTWFEQ
+264 VKTWFEQ

-357 DQKEMVSTIQDS
+357 DQKEMVATIQDS

-402 VSEGA
+402 VSESA
-407 LEVIAANA
+407 LEVISSNA
-415 AKNEQSLILIQ
+415 AKHQQSLILIQ
-426 DPAVPS
+426 DPALPS

-466 ELLERQVGDYCD
+466 EKLERQVGDYCD

-492 EAQENI
+492 EAQANI

-554 SPDVPPERG
+554 SPDVGPERG
-563 VVDLSGVD
+563 AVDLSGVD
-571 VFYVSASERSFE
+571 IFYVSASERSFE
-583 SVSGVLTPLGAHCH
+583 SISGVLTPLGANCH

-608 LALDAVSTMPVV
+608 LALDAISTRPVV
-620 ILPDSFSR
+620 ILTDRFSR
-628 PEQESIWR
+628 PEQEAIYR

-643 PQQVGWVFFSAG
+643 PQKVGWVFFSAG
-655 RGQRLRLVNDR
+655 RGQRLRLVNER

-684 AQVVGR
+684 ARVVGR
-690 DALVTETEMAEVL
+690 DGLVTETEMAEVL

-749 DDGVAALDRIRRGG
+749 DDGVAALDRIRLGG

-779 ELTRRIRQEEVGSS
+779 ELTRRIRQEEVSLD

-810 AACFEAGMNDYLSK
+810 AACFEAGMNNYLSK

-831 QTMLRTYLPSTDPD
+831 QAMLRTYLPSAD
-845 QNLVTDA
+845 QDQDAPTDA
-852 AAAEAD
+852 QQETD
-858 QSINQAAEAPAEDDG
+858 QSIANAPEVHAETDLGSAG
-873 VSDGAAILDLSEL
+873 SIILDLSEL
-886 KALFGDD
+886 NALFGDD
-893 TEVLNQLLQEFVAS
+893 VEVLNQLLAEFVSS
-907 LDAGISEMLS
+907 LDEGVAGMLS
-917 GFDAE
+917 GFDIE
-922 DYERVRAEAHK
+922 DYDRIRAEAHK

-944 TLADLCFELEMAGKA
+944 RLADLCFELELAGKA
-959 KAGQALQAHL
+959 KATPALQTHL
-969 GSLQSVCDQTK
+969 GSLQSICDQTK
-980 NAITRAIATE
+980 NAIAQAIVT
-990 A
+990 

>member
-1 MDAQWVLVICVIAL
+1 MCVIAL
-15 LLGLYRMSRRI
+15 SIGLYRMSRRI
-26 DQKIAEALQQTPKPQ
+26 DQKIDQAIAQSTSNPL
-41 GVPTAVP
+41 VPGGATA
-48 TSSEEAGDD
+48 SSEELGDD

-92 AIDLKDR
+92 LSDLKDR

-106 QTSAAYAQKVG
+106 QSSAAFSEKVG
-117 IEPELAEREYEIL
+117 IEPELSEREYEIV
-130 KPDGEVITIITQ
+130 KSDGEVITIVTQ
-142 PSMLTLGG
+142 PSMLSLGG

-165 RREAVLR
+165 RREAILR

-180 ELNQKSVSLGEA
+180 ELSQKSASLGEA

-204 EGYILVDPSHSI
+204 EGYILVDPSQMI

-237 ADWIRVIDAMLDQA
+237 VEWIQVIDAMLDQG
-251 LIVAPAG
+251 LILAPSG
-258 ADKATI
+258 ADKAVV

-357 DQKEMVSTIQDS
+357 DQKEMVATIQDS

-387 AGRIELESLPSDLAE
+387 AGRIELESVPSDLAE
-402 VSEGA
+402 VSESA

-415 AKNEQSLILIQ
+415 AKHQQSLILIQ
-426 DPAVPS
+426 DPALPS

-453 KFSPLAAEIVVRI
+453 KFSPLSAEIVVRI
-466 ELLERQVGDYCD
+466 EQLERQVGDYCD

-492 EAQENI
+492 EAQANI

-547 IQLRLLE
+547 IQLRLRE
-554 SPDVPPERG
+554 SPDVAPERG
-563 VVDLSGVD
+563 AVDLSGID
-571 VFYVSASERSFE
+571 IFYVSSSAQGYE
-583 SVSGVLTPLGAHCH
+583 SISGVLTPLGANCH
-597 AVVDPMNLERS
+597 AVVDPMDLERL
-608 LALDAVSTMPVV
+608 LALDAISMMPVV
-620 ILPDSFSR
+620 ILSDRFSR
-628 PEQESIWR
+628 SEQEAIWR

-643 PQQVGWVFFSAG
+643 PQKVGWVFFSAG
-655 RGQRLRLVNDR
+655 RGQRLRLVKDR

-684 AQVVGR
+684 ARVVGR
-690 DALVTETEMAEVL
+690 DGLVTETEMAEVL

-713 EAAQEGLLILVAE
+713 EAALEGLLILVAE
-726 DNAVNQQV
+726 DNTVNQQV

-749 DDGVAALDRIRRGG
+749 DDGVAALDRIRLGG

-779 ELTRRIRQEEVGSS
+779 ELTRRIRQEEVSS
-793 NPLPIIA
+793 GNPLPIIA
-800 ITANAMDGAA
+800 ITANAMEGAA

-831 QTMLRTYLPSTDPD
+831 QTMLSAYLPSADHD
-845 QNLVTDA
+845 LNLRTNTPQ
-852 AAAEAD
+852 ETD
-858 QSINQAAEAPAEDDG
+858 QSIPNAPEVLAETDL
-873 VSDGAAILDLSEL
+873 VGAGSIILDLSEL
-886 KALFGDD
+886 NALFGDD
-893 TEVLNQLLQEFVAS
+893 VEVLNQLLEAFVS
-907 LDAGISEMLS
+907 SIDQGVAGMLS
-917 GFDAE
+917 GFDVE
-922 DYERVRAEAHK
+922 DYERIRAEAHK

-944 TLADLCFELEMAGKA
+944 TLADLCFELELAAKA
-959 KAGQALQAHL
+959 KSAPALQTHL
-969 GSLQSVCDQTK
+969 GLLESICDQTK
-980 NAITRAIATE
+980 SAIARAIFT
-990 A
+990 

>member
-1 MDAQWVLVICVIAL
+1 M
-15 LLGLYRMSRRI
+15 
-26 DQKIAEALQQTPKPQ
+26 
-41 GVPTAVP
+41 
-48 TSSEEAGDD
+48 
-57 SFWKW
+57 
-62 FQSSKVASIV
+62 V

-92 AIDLKDR
+92 LSDLKDR

-106 QTSAAYAQKVG
+106 QSSAAFAQKVG
-117 IEPELAEREYEIL
+117 IEPELSEREYEIV
-130 KPDGEVITIITQ
+130 KPDGEVITIVTQ
-142 PSMLTLGG
+142 PSMLSFGG

-165 RREAVLR
+165 RREAILR

-180 ELNQKSVSLGEA
+180 ELSQKSVSLGEA

-204 EGYILVDPSHSI
+204 EGYILVDPSQMI

-229 VAQMLRPE
+229 VAQMLRPQM
-237 ADWIRVIDAMLDQA
+237 DWIRVIDAMLDQG
-251 LIVAPAG
+251 LILAPSG
-258 ADKATI
+258 ADKAI
-264 KTWFEQ
+264 VKTWFEQ
-270 GSLAGFAQ
+270 GSLAGFTQ

-357 DQKEMVSTIQDS
+357 DQKEMVATIQDS

-402 VSEGA
+402 VSESA
-407 LEVIAANA
+407 LEVISANA
-415 AKNEQSLILIQ
+415 AKHQQSLILIQ
-426 DPAVPS
+426 DPALPS

-466 ELLERQVGDYCD
+466 EKLERQVGDYCD

-492 EAQENI
+492 EAQANI

-554 SPDVPPERG
+554 SPDVGPERG
-563 VVDLSGVD
+563 AVDLSGVD
-571 VFYVSASERSFE
+571 IFYVSASERSFE
-583 SVSGVLTPLGAHCH
+583 SISGVLTPLGANCH

-608 LALDAVSTMPVV
+608 LALDAISTRPVV
-620 ILPDSFSR
+620 ILTDRFSR
-628 PEQESIWR
+628 PEQEAIYR

-643 PQQVGWVFFSAG
+643 PQKVGWVFFSAG
-655 RGQRLRLVNDR
+655 RGQRLRLVNER

-684 AQVVGR
+684 ARVVGR
-690 DALVTETEMAEVL
+690 DGLVTETEMAEVL

-749 DDGVAALDRIRRGG
+749 DDGVAALDRIRLGG

-779 ELTRRIRQEEVGSS
+779 ELTRRIRQEEVSLD

-831 QTMLRTYLPSTDPD
+831 QAMLRTYLPSAD
-845 QNLVTDA
+845 QDQDATTDA
-852 AAAEAD
+852 QQETD
-858 QSINQAAEAPAEDDG
+858 QSIANALEVHAETDL
-873 VSDGAAILDLSEL
+873 VSAGSIILDLSEL
-886 KALFGDD
+886 NALFGDD
-893 TEVLNQLLQEFVAS
+893 VEVLNQLLAEFVSS
-907 LDAGISEMLS
+907 LDEGVAGMLS
-917 GFDAE
+917 GFDIE
-922 DYERVRAEAHK
+922 DYDRIRAEAHK

-944 TLADLCFELEMAGKA
+944 RLADLCFELELAGKA
-959 KAGQALQAHL
+959 KAAPALQTHL
-969 GSLQSVCDQTK
+969 GSLQSICDQTK
-980 NAITRAIATE
+980 NAIAQAIVT
-990 A
+990 

>member
-26 DQKIAEALQQTPKPQ
+26 DQKIAQALEQKPTNQ
-41 GVPTAVP
+41 VIPDA
-48 TSSEEAGDD
+48 SKAELGDD

-92 AIDLKDR
+92 LSDLKDR

-106 QTSAAYAQKVG
+106 QSSAAFAQKVG
-117 IEPELAEREYEIL
+117 IEPELSEREYEIV
-130 KPDGEVITIITQ
+130 KPDGEVITIVTQ
-142 PSMLTLGG
+142 PSMLSLGG

-165 RREAVLR
+165 RREAILR

-180 ELNQKSVSLGEA
+180 ELSQKSASLGEA

-204 EGYILVDPSHSI
+204 EGYILVDPSQMI

-237 ADWIRVIDAMLDQA
+237 MDWIGVIDAMLDQG
-251 LIVAPAG
+251 LILAPSS
-258 ADKATI
+258 ADKTI
-264 KTWFEQ
+264 VKTWFEQ

-357 DQKEMVSTIQDS
+357 DQKEMVATIQDS

-402 VSEGA
+402 VSESA
-407 LEVIAANA
+407 LEVISANA
-415 AKNEQSLILIQ
+415 AKHQQSLILIQ
-426 DPAVPS
+426 DPALPS

-466 ELLERQVGDYCD
+466 EKLERQVGDYCD

-492 EAQENI
+492 EAQANI

-554 SPDVPPERG
+554 SPDVAPERG
-563 VVDLSGVD
+563 AVDLSGVD
-571 VFYVSASERSFE
+571 IFYVSASERSFE
-583 SVSGVLTPLGAHCH
+583 SISGVLTPLGANCH

-608 LALDAVSTMPVV
+608 LALDAISTRPVV
-620 ILPDSFSR
+620 ILTDRFSR
-628 PEQESIWR
+628 PEQEAIYR

-643 PQQVGWVFFSAG
+643 PQKVGWVFFSAG
-655 RGQRLRLVNDR
+655 RGQRLRLVNER

-684 AQVVGR
+684 ARVVGR
-690 DALVTETEMAEVL
+690 DGLVTETEMAEVL

-749 DDGVAALDRIRRGG
+749 DDGVAALDRIRLGG

-779 ELTRRIRQEEVGSS
+779 ELTRRIRQEEVSLD

-810 AACFEAGMNDYLSK
+810 AACFEAGMNNYLSK

-831 QTMLRTYLPSTDPD
+831 QAMLRTYLPSAD
-845 QNLVTDA
+845 QDQDATTDA
-852 AAAEAD
+852 QQETD
-858 QSINQAAEAPAEDDG
+858 QSIANASEVHAETDL
-873 VSDGAAILDLSEL
+873 VSAGSIILDLSEL
-886 KALFGDD
+886 NALFGDD
-893 TEVLNQLLQEFVAS
+893 VEVLNQLLAEFVSS
-907 LDAGISEMLS
+907 LDEGVAGMLS
-917 GFDAE
+917 GFEIE
-922 DYERVRAEAHK
+922 DYDRIRAEAHK

-944 TLADLCFELEMAGKA
+944 RLADLCFELELAGKA
-959 KAGQALQAHL
+959 KAAPALQTHL
-969 GSLQSVCDQTK
+969 GSLQSICDETK
-980 NAITRAIATE
+980 NAIAQAIVT
-990 A
+990 

>member
-26 DQKIAEALQQTPKPQ
+26 DQKIAQALEQKPTNQ
-41 GVPTAVP
+41 VIPAA
-48 TSSEEAGDD
+48 SKAELGDD

-92 AIDLKDR
+92 LSDLKDR

-106 QTSAAYAQKVG
+106 QSSAAFAQKVG
-117 IEPELAEREYEIL
+117 IEPELSEREYEIV
-130 KPDGEVITIITQ
+130 KPDGEVITIVTQ
-142 PSMLTLGG
+142 PSMLSLGG

-165 RREAVLR
+165 RREAILR

-180 ELNQKSVSLGEA
+180 ELSQKSASLGEA

-204 EGYILVDPSHSI
+204 EGYILVDPSQMI

-229 VAQMLRPE
+229 VAQMLRPQM
-237 ADWIRVIDAMLDQA
+237 DWIRVIDAMLDQG
-251 LIVAPAG
+251 LILAPSS
-258 ADKATI
+258 ADKTI
-264 KTWFEQ
+264 VKTWFEQ

-357 DQKEMVSTIQDS
+357 DQKEMVATIQDS

-402 VSEGA
+402 VSESA
-407 LEVIAANA
+407 LEVISANA
-415 AKNEQSLILIQ
+415 AKHQQSLILIQ
-426 DPAVPS
+426 DPALPS

-466 ELLERQVGDYCD
+466 EKLERQVGDYCD

-492 EAQENI
+492 EAQANI

-554 SPDVPPERG
+554 SPDVGPERG
-563 VVDLSGVD
+563 AVDLSGVD
-571 VFYVSASERSFE
+571 IFYVSASERSFE
-583 SVSGVLTPLGAHCH
+583 SISGVLTPLGANCH

-608 LALDAVSTMPVV
+608 LALDAISTRPVV
-620 ILPDSFSR
+620 ILTDRFSR
-628 PEQESIWR
+628 PEQEAIYR

-643 PQQVGWVFFSAG
+643 PQKVGWVFFSAG
-655 RGQRLRLVNDR
+655 RGQRLRLVNER

-684 AQVVGR
+684 ARVVGR
-690 DALVTETEMAEVL
+690 DGLVTETEMAEVL

-749 DDGVAALDRIRRGG
+749 DDGVAALDRIRLGG

-779 ELTRRIRQEEVGSS
+779 ELTRRIRQEEVSLD

-831 QTMLRTYLPSTDPD
+831 QAMLRTYLPSAD
-845 QNLVTDA
+845 QDQDATTDA
-852 AAAEAD
+852 QQETD
-858 QSINQAAEAPAEDDG
+858 QSIANASEVHAETDL
-873 VSDGAAILDLSEL
+873 VSAGSIILDLSEL
-886 KALFGDD
+886 NALFGDD
-893 TEVLNQLLQEFVAS
+893 VEVLNQLLAEFVSS
-907 LDAGISEMLS
+907 LDEGVAGMLS
-917 GFDAE
+917 GFEIE
-922 DYERVRAEAHK
+922 DYDRIRAEAHK

-944 TLADLCFELEMAGKA
+944 RLADLCFELELAGKA
-959 KAGQALQAHL
+959 KAAPALQTHL
-969 GSLQSVCDQTK
+969 GSLQSICDETK
-980 NAITRAIATE
+980 NAIAQAIVT
-990 A
+990 

>member
-1 MDAQWVLVICVIAL
+1 MDAQWVLVVCVIAL
-15 LLGLYRMSRRI
+15 LLVLYRMSRRI
-26 DQKIAEALQQTPKPQ
+26 DQKIAQVLEQTSTQQTASPATPA
-41 GVPTAVP
+41 P
-48 TSSEEAGDD
+48 SEELGDD

-92 AIDLKDR
+92 LSDLKDR

-106 QTSAAYAQKVG
+106 QSSAAFSEKVG
-117 IEPELAEREYEIL
+117 IEPELSEREYEIV
-130 KPDGEVITIITQ
+130 KSDGEVITIVTQ
-142 PSMLTLGG
+142 PSMLSLGG
-150 ENTRVLMIFDVTEQR
+150 ENTRVLMMFDVTEQR
-165 RREAVLR
+165 QREAALR

-180 ELNQKSVSLGEA
+180 ELNQKSASLGEA

-204 EGYILVDPSHSI
+204 EGYILVDPSLSI

-237 ADWIRVIDAMLDQA
+237 VDWMLVIDAMLDEE
-251 LIVAPAG
+251 LILAPTG
-258 ADKATI
+258 ADKAAV
-264 KTWFEQ
+264 KAWFEQ

-278 QDLELNGH
+278 QDLELKDH
-286 RWVRVTIKSL
+286 RCVRVTIKSL

-310 LKAAIENAEIAAS
+310 LKAAIANAEIAAS

-357 DQKEMVSTIQDS
+357 DQKEMVATIQDS

-387 AGRIELESLPSDLAE
+387 AGRIELEMSPSDLAE
-402 VSEGA
+402 VSESA

-415 AKNEQSLILIQ
+415 AKNQQSLILIQ

-466 ELLERQVGDYCD
+466 ELLERQAGDYCD

-483 IDQGIGLSA
+483 VDQGIGLSA
-492 EAQENI
+492 DAQKNI

-547 IQLRLLE
+547 IELRLLE
-554 SPDVPPERG
+554 SPEVAPERG
-563 VVDLSGVD
+563 AVDLSGVD
-571 VFYVSASERSFE
+571 IFYISSSQRSFE
-583 SVSGVLTPLGAHCH
+583 SVSGVLTPFGANCH
-597 AVVDPMNLERS
+597 AVVDPMNLERA
-608 LALDAVSTMPVV
+608 LALDAVSTIPVV
-620 ILPDSFSR
+620 ILSDSFSR
-628 PEQESIWR
+628 AEQEAIWR
-636 RVEANPL
+636 RVEANAL
-643 PQQVGWVFFSAG
+643 PQPVGWIFFSAG

-684 AQVVGR
+684 ARIVGR
-690 DALVTETEMAEVL
+690 DGLVTETEMAEVL
-703 QNAWVPMTAA
+703 QDAWVPMTAA

-749 DDGVAALDRIRRGG
+749 DDGVAALDRIRLGG

-779 ELTRRIRQEEVGSS
+779 ELTRRIRQEEVGSG
-793 NPLPIIA
+793 NPLPIVA

-831 QTMLRTYLPSTDPD
+831 QTVLRTYLPSAD
-845 QNLVTDA
+845 QNQNA
-852 AAAEAD
+852 AIDTPSAASGQLISTTPESPAEAD
-858 QSINQAAEAPAEDDG
+858 L
-873 VSDGAAILDLSEL
+873 VSDASAVLDLSEL
-886 KALFGDD
+886 NALFGDD
-893 TEVLNQLLQEFVAS
+893 VEVLNQLLGEFVTS
-907 LDAGISEMLS
+907 LDQGIAAMLS
-917 GFDAE
+917 GFDVDDFE
-922 DYERVRAEAHK
+922 GVRGEAHK

-944 TLADLCFELEMAGKA
+944 TLADLCLELELASKA
-959 KAGQALQAHL
+959 KEGPALKNHL
-969 GSLQSVCDQTK
+969 ALLQSICDQTK
-980 NAITRAIATE
+980 EAIARAISA
-990 A
+990 